1 MAMNN
6 RVLSIEIGNSFT
18 KICEMDYKVKKPKV
32 YKVLTVETP
41 EGIVVDGMLQPTQ
54 EYADRMVNALG
65 TNGIRTKKV
74 IFTISSTR
82 VASREVQIPNVKAS
96 KIEAL
101 VKTNANEY
109 FPVDLTQYE
118 IGHYL
123 AGGLTENGKL
133 RVMALAV
140 PKALLD
146 SYYQLAQMCSW
157 EVECFDYS
165 SNSLYQILR
174 DEKSEKVT
182 MVIKIDENST
192 IVTVL
197 SAGKVLL
204 QRTVAYGVQ
213 DAIDTMIAS
222 GAYAVNDPMSAVE
235 RFQKKTCLNR
245 VLHPGDKVWE
255 ENAGRWEDEDAGN
268 VEVTEARQKIT
279 ASLEPLIV
287 GVSRVIDFY
296 DSRNSENPI
305 EKSYVTGLGGS
316 FSGMSK
322 LFTNCLERKVHTLSE
337 MDDKIGMSKAIR
349 STRPAAYIS
358 CLGAVLAPVGLID
371 KSTQKS
377 KGLTV
382 VSGTNYTFVSVAVLV
397 LGVILSIA
405 MAATSV
411 TRYLGNVA
419 QNVYLQNRVQELQ
432 PAQAVYNDYL
442 AAEAQYDKYTYLYAY
457 TQTPN
462 ENLVEFINELEQILP
477 DSFYTNSFSSDQ
489 TGISMSVTVEGKA
502 AAARTILNIRN
513 MQSIDDVE
521 ISNITDSKDETGTS
535 IVTFSITGS
544 YKVLGVILSIAMAAT
559 SVTRYLGNVA
569 QNVYLQNRVQELQ
582 PAQAVYNDYLAA
594 EAQYDKYTYLYAYTQ
609 TPNENLVEFINELEQ
624 ILPDSF
630 YTNSFSSDQTGISMS
645 VTVEGKAAAAR
656 TILNIRNMQS
666 IDDVEI
672 SNITDSKDETGT
684 SIVTFSIT
692 GSYKELTDE
701 TEESGEAQADTQT
714 AQ

>member
-18 KICEMDYKVKKPKV
+18 KICEIDYKVKKPKV

-41 EGIVVDGMLQPTQ
+41 EGVVVDGMLQPTQ
-54 EYADRMVNALG
+54 EYADHLVNALG
-65 TNGIRTKKV
+65 TNGIRTKRV

-82 VASREVQIPNVKAS
+82 VASREVQIPNVKAN

-101 VKTNANEY
+101 VKTNANDY

-123 AGGLTENGKL
+123 AGGLTEEGKL

-146 SYYQLAQMCSW
+146 SYYQLAQMCGW

-182 MVIKIDENST
+182 MMIKIDENNT

-213 DAIDTMIAS
+213 DAIETMIAS

-245 VLHPGDKVWE
+245 VLHQGDKLWE

-268 VEVTEARQKIT
+268 AEVTAARQKIT
-279 ASLEPLIV
+279 SSLEPLIV

-296 DSRNSENPI
+296 DSRNSNTPI
-305 EKSYVTGLGGS
+305 ERTYVTGLGGS

-322 LFTNCLERKVHTLSE
+322 LFTNCLERKVHTLSD

-371 KSTQKS
+371 KSQQKA
-377 KGLTV
+377 KGMTV

-405 MAATSV
+405 MAVTSL
-411 TRYLGNVA
+411 TRYFGTVAENVT
-419 QNVYLQNRVQELQ
+419 LQARVEELQ
-432 PAQAVYNDYL
+432 PAQTVYNEYL
-442 AAEAQYDKYTYLYAY
+442 SAAAQYDKYKYLYEY
-457 TQTPN
+457 TENPN

-477 DSFYTNSFSSDQ
+477 DSFYTDSFSSDQ
-489 TGISMSVTVEGKA
+489 TGISMTVNVEGKA

-513 MQSIDDVE
+513 MESIEDVQ
-521 ISNITDSKDETGTS
+521 ISNITDNQDEMGGSWVMFSMTGT
-535 IVTFSITGS
+535 
-544 YKVLGVILSIAMAAT
+544 YRELS
-559 SVTRYLGNVA
+559 
-569 QNVYLQNRVQELQ
+569 
-582 PAQAVYNDYLAA
+582 
-594 EAQYDKYTYLYAYTQ
+594 
-609 TPNENLVEFINELEQ
+609 
-624 ILPDSF
+624 
-630 YTNSFSSDQTGISMS
+630 
-645 VTVEGKAAAAR
+645 
-656 TILNIRNMQS
+656 
-666 IDDVEI
+666 
-672 SNITDSKDETGT
+672 
-684 SIVTFSIT
+684 
-692 GSYKELTDE
+692 DE
-701 TEESGEAQADTQT
+701 TEETGETVESTQSV
-714 AQ
+714 Q

>member
-18 KICEMDYKVKKPKV
+18 KICEIDYKVKKPKV

-41 EGIVVDGMLQPTQ
+41 EGVVVDGMLQPTQ
-54 EYADRMVNALG
+54 EYADHLVNALG
-65 TNGIRTKKV
+65 TNGIRTKRV

-82 VASREVQIPNVKAS
+82 VASREVQIPNVKAN

-101 VKTNANEY
+101 VKTNANDY

-123 AGGLTENGKL
+123 AGGLTEEGKL

-146 SYYQLAQMCSW
+146 SYYQLAQMCGW

-182 MVIKIDENST
+182 MMIKIDENST

-213 DAIDTMIAS
+213 DAIETMIAS

-245 VLHPGDKVWE
+245 VLHQGDKLWE

-268 VEVTEARQKIT
+268 VEVTAARQKIT
-279 ASLEPLIV
+279 STLEPLIV
-287 GVSRVIDFY
+287 GVNRVIDFY
-296 DSRNSENPI
+296 DSRNGDTPI
-305 EKSYVTGLGGS
+305 ERTYVTGLGGS

-322 LFTNCLERKVHTLSE
+322 LFTNCLERKVHTLSD

-371 KSTQKS
+371 KSQQKA
-377 KGLTV
+377 KGMTV

-405 MAATSV
+405 MAVTSL
-411 TRYLGNVA
+411 TRYFGTVAENVA
-419 QNVYLQNRVQELQ
+419 LQARVEELQ
-432 PAQAVYNDYL
+432 PAQTVYNEYL
-442 AAEAQYDKYTYLYAY
+442 STAAQYDKYKYLYEY
-457 TQTPN
+457 TENPN

-477 DSFYTNSFSSDQ
+477 DSFYTDSFSSDQ
-489 TGISMSVTVEGKA
+489 TGISMTVNVEGKA

-513 MQSIDDVE
+513 MESIEDVQ
-521 ISNITDSKDETGTS
+521 ISNITDNQDEMGGSWVMFSMTGT
-535 IVTFSITGS
+535 
-544 YKVLGVILSIAMAAT
+544 YRELS
-559 SVTRYLGNVA
+559 
-569 QNVYLQNRVQELQ
+569 
-582 PAQAVYNDYLAA
+582 
-594 EAQYDKYTYLYAYTQ
+594 
-609 TPNENLVEFINELEQ
+609 
-624 ILPDSF
+624 
-630 YTNSFSSDQTGISMS
+630 
-645 VTVEGKAAAAR
+645 
-656 TILNIRNMQS
+656 
-666 IDDVEI
+666 
-672 SNITDSKDETGT
+672 
-684 SIVTFSIT
+684 
-692 GSYKELTDE
+692 DE
-701 TEESGEAQADTQT
+701 TEETGETVESTQSV
-714 AQ
+714 Q

>member
-18 KICEMDYKVKKPKV
+18 KICEIDYKVKKPKV

-41 EGIVVDGMLQPTQ
+41 EGVVVDGMLQPTQ
-54 EYADRMVNALG
+54 EYADHLVNALG
-65 TNGIRTKKV
+65 TNGIRTKRV

-82 VASREVQIPNVKAS
+82 VASREVQIPNVKAN

-101 VKTNANEY
+101 VKTNANDY

-123 AGGLTENGKL
+123 AGGLTEEGKL

-146 SYYQLAQMCSW
+146 SYYQLAQMCGW

-182 MVIKIDENST
+182 MMIKIDENST

-213 DAIDTMIAS
+213 DAIETMIAS

-245 VLHPGDKVWE
+245 VLHQGDKLWE

-268 VEVTEARQKIT
+268 VEVTAARQKIT
-279 ASLEPLIV
+279 STLEPLIV
-287 GVSRVIDFY
+287 GVNRVIDFY
-296 DSRNSENPI
+296 DSRNSNTPI
-305 EKSYVTGLGGS
+305 ERTYVTGLGGS

-322 LFTNCLERKVHTLSE
+322 LFTNCLERKVHTLSDME
-337 MDDKIGMSKAIR
+337 DKIGMSKAIR

-371 KSTQKS
+371 KSQQKA
-377 KGLTV
+377 KGMTV

-405 MAATSV
+405 MAVTSM
-411 TRYLGNVA
+411 TRYFGTVAENVA
-419 QNVYLQNRVQELQ
+419 LQARVEELQ
-432 PAQAVYNDYL
+432 PAQTVYNEYL
-442 AAEAQYDKYTYLYAY
+442 SAAAQYDKYKYLYEY
-457 TQTPN
+457 TENPN

-477 DSFYTNSFSSDQ
+477 DSFYTDSFSSDQ
-489 TGISMSVTVEGKA
+489 TGISMTVNVEGKA

-513 MQSIDDVE
+513 MESIEDVQ
-521 ISNITDSKDETGTS
+521 ISNITDNQDEMGGSWVMFSMTGT
-535 IVTFSITGS
+535 
-544 YKVLGVILSIAMAAT
+544 YRELS
-559 SVTRYLGNVA
+559 
-569 QNVYLQNRVQELQ
+569 
-582 PAQAVYNDYLAA
+582 
-594 EAQYDKYTYLYAYTQ
+594 
-609 TPNENLVEFINELEQ
+609 
-624 ILPDSF
+624 
-630 YTNSFSSDQTGISMS
+630 
-645 VTVEGKAAAAR
+645 
-656 TILNIRNMQS
+656 
-666 IDDVEI
+666 
-672 SNITDSKDETGT
+672 
-684 SIVTFSIT
+684 
-692 GSYKELTDE
+692 DE
-701 TEESGEAQADTQT
+701 TEETGETVESTQSV
-714 AQ
+714 Q

>member
-18 KICEMDYKVKKPKV
+18 KICEIDYKVKKPKV

-41 EGIVVDGMLQPTQ
+41 AGVVVDGMLQPTQ
-54 EYADRMVNALG
+54 EYADHLVNALG
-65 TNGIRTKKV
+65 TNGIHTKRV

-82 VASREVQIPNVKAS
+82 VASREVQIPNVKAN

-101 VKTNANEY
+101 VKTNANDY

-123 AGGLTENGKL
+123 AGGLTEEGKL

-140 PKALLD
+140 PKALLN
-146 SYYQLAQMCSW
+146 SYYQLAQMCGW

-174 DEKSEKVT
+174 DEKTETVT
-182 MVIKIDENST
+182 MMIKIDENST

-213 DAIDTMIAS
+213 DAIETMIAS

-245 VLHPGDKVWE
+245 VLHQGDKLWE

-268 VEVTEARQKIT
+268 VEVTAARQKIT
-279 ASLEPLIV
+279 SSLEPLIV

-296 DSRNSENPI
+296 DSRNSDTPI
-305 EKSYVTGLGGS
+305 ERTYVTGLGGS

-322 LFTNCLERKVHTLSE
+322 LFTNCLERKVHTLSDME
-337 MDDKIGMSKAIR
+337 DKIGMSKAIR

-371 KSTQKS
+371 KSQQKA
-377 KGLTV
+377 KGMTV

-405 MAATSV
+405 MAVTSL
-411 TRYLGNVA
+411 TRYFGTVAENVA
-419 QNVYLQNRVQELQ
+419 LQARVEELQ
-432 PAQAVYNDYL
+432 PAQTVYNEYL
-442 AAEAQYDKYTYLYAY
+442 SAAAQYDKYKYLYEY
-457 TQTPN
+457 TENPN

-477 DSFYTNSFSSDQ
+477 SSFWTNSFSSDME
-489 TGISMSVTVEGKA
+489 GISMSVTVEGKA

-513 MQSIDDVE
+513 MESIEDVQ
-521 ISNITDSKDETGTS
+521 ISNITDTQNELGESA
-535 IVTFSITGS
+535 VTFSITG
-544 YKVLGVILSIAMAAT
+544 
-559 SVTRYLGNVA
+559 
-569 QNVYLQNRVQELQ
+569 
-582 PAQAVYNDYLAA
+582 
-594 EAQYDKYTYLYAYTQ
+594 TYADIHADTEE
-609 TPNENLVEFINELEQ
+609 TE
-624 ILPDSF
+624 S
-630 YTNSFSSDQTGISMS
+630 TGD
-645 VTVEGKAAAAR
+645 T
-656 TILNIRNMQS
+656 
-666 IDDVEI
+666 
-672 SNITDSKDETGT
+672 TGT
-684 SIVTFSIT
+684 
-692 GSYKELTDE
+692 
-701 TEESGEAQADTQT
+701 T

>member
-1 MAMNN
+1 MNN
-6 RVLSIEIGNSFT
+6 RVLSIEISNSFT
-18 KICEMDYKVKKPKV
+18 KICEIDYKVKKPKV

-41 EGIVVDGMLQPTQ
+41 EGVVVDGMLQPTQ
-54 EYADRMVNALG
+54 EYADHLVNALG
-65 TNGIRTKKV
+65 TNGIHTKRV

-82 VASREVQIPNVKAS
+82 VASREVQIPNVKAN

-101 VKTNANEY
+101 VKTNANDY

-123 AGGLTENGKL
+123 AGGLTEEGKL

-140 PKALLD
+140 PKALLN
-146 SYYQLAQMCSW
+146 SYYQLAQMCGW

-182 MVIKIDENST
+182 MMIKIDENST

-213 DAIDTMIAS
+213 DAIETMIAS

-245 VLHPGDKVWE
+245 VLHQGDKLWE

-268 VEVTEARQKIT
+268 VEVTAARQKIT
-279 ASLEPLIV
+279 STLEPLIV
-287 GVSRVIDFY
+287 GVNRVIDFY
-296 DSRNSENPI
+296 DSRNGDTPI
-305 EKSYVTGLGGS
+305 ERTYVTGLGGS

-322 LFTNCLERKVHTLSE
+322 LFTNCLERKVHTLSDME
-337 MDDKIGMSKAIR
+337 DKIGMSKAIR

-371 KSTQKS
+371 KSQQKA
-377 KGLTV
+377 KGMTV

-405 MAATSV
+405 MAVTSL
-411 TRYLGNVA
+411 TRYFGTVAENVA
-419 QNVYLQNRVQELQ
+419 LQARVEELQ
-432 PAQAVYNDYL
+432 PAQTVYNEYL
-442 AAEAQYDKYTYLYAY
+442 STAAQYDKYKYLYEY
-457 TQTPN
+457 TENPN

-477 DSFYTNSFSSDQ
+477 SSFWTNSFSSDME
-489 TGISMSVTVEGKA
+489 GISMSVTVEGKA

-513 MQSIDDVE
+513 MESIEDVQ
-521 ISNITDSKDETGTS
+521 ISNITDTQNKLGESA
-535 IVTFSITGS
+535 VTFSITG
-544 YKVLGVILSIAMAAT
+544 
-559 SVTRYLGNVA
+559 
-569 QNVYLQNRVQELQ
+569 
-582 PAQAVYNDYLAA
+582 
-594 EAQYDKYTYLYAYTQ
+594 TYAD
-609 TPNENLVEFINELEQ
+609 IHA
-624 ILPDSF
+624 DS
-630 YTNSFSSDQTGISMS
+630 
-645 VTVEGKAAAAR
+645 E
-656 TILNIRNMQS
+656 
-666 IDDVEI
+666 
-672 SNITDSKDETGT
+672 
-684 SIVTFSIT
+684 
-692 GSYKELTDE
+692 E
-701 TEESGEAQADTQT
+701 TENTGDAAGTT

>member
-1 MAMNN
+1 MNN

-18 KICEMDYKVKKPKV
+18 KICEIDYKVKKPKV

-41 EGIVVDGMLQPTQ
+41 EGVVVDGMLQPTQ
-54 EYADRMVNALG
+54 EYADHLVNALG
-65 TNGIRTKKV
+65 TNGIRTKRV

-82 VASREVQIPNVKAS
+82 VASREVQIPNVKAN

-101 VKTNANEY
+101 VKTNANDY

-123 AGGLTENGKL
+123 AGGLTEEGKL

-146 SYYQLAQMCSW
+146 SYYQLAQMCGW

-182 MVIKIDENST
+182 MMIKIDENST

-213 DAIDTMIAS
+213 DAIETMIAS

-245 VLHPGDKVWE
+245 VLHPGDKLWE

-268 VEVTEARQKIT
+268 VEVTAARQKIT
-279 ASLEPLIV
+279 SSLEPLIV

-296 DSRNSENPI
+296 DSRNGDTPI
-305 EKSYVTGLGGS
+305 ERTYVTGLGGS

-322 LFTNCLERKVHTLSE
+322 LFTNCLERKVHTLSD

-371 KSTQKS
+371 KSQQKG
-377 KGLTV
+377 KGMTV

-405 MAATSV
+405 MAVTSL
-411 TRYLGNVA
+411 TRYFGTVAENVA
-419 QNVYLQNRVQELQ
+419 LQARVEELQ
-432 PAQAVYNDYL
+432 PAQTVYNEYL
-442 AAEAQYDKYTYLYAY
+442 STAAQYDKYKYLYEY
-457 TQTPN
+457 TENPN

-477 DSFYTNSFSSDQ
+477 SSFWTNSFSSDME
-489 TGISMSVTVEGKA
+489 GISMSVTVEGKA

-513 MQSIDDVE
+513 MESIEDVQ
-521 ISNITDSKDETGTS
+521 ISNITDTQNELGESA
-535 IVTFSITGS
+535 VTFSITG
-544 YKVLGVILSIAMAAT
+544 
-559 SVTRYLGNVA
+559 
-569 QNVYLQNRVQELQ
+569 
-582 PAQAVYNDYLAA
+582 
-594 EAQYDKYTYLYAYTQ
+594 TYADIHADTEE
-609 TPNENLVEFINELEQ
+609 TE
-624 ILPDSF
+624 S
-630 YTNSFSSDQTGISMS
+630 TGD
-645 VTVEGKAAAAR
+645 T
-656 TILNIRNMQS
+656 
-666 IDDVEI
+666 
-672 SNITDSKDETGT
+672 TGT
-684 SIVTFSIT
+684 
-692 GSYKELTDE
+692 
-701 TEESGEAQADTQT
+701 T

>member
-18 KICEMDYKVKKPKV
+18 KICEIDYKVKKPKV

-41 EGIVVDGMLQPTQ
+41 EGVVVDGMLQPTQ
-54 EYADRMVNALG
+54 EYADHLVNALG

-101 VKTNANEY
+101 VKTNANDY

-123 AGGLTENGKL
+123 AGGLTEEGKL

-146 SYYQLAQMCSW
+146 SYYQLAQMCGW

-174 DEKSEKVT
+174 DEKTETVT
-182 MVIKIDENST
+182 MMIKIDENST

-213 DAIDTMIAS
+213 DAIETMITS
-222 GAYAVNDPMSAVE
+222 GVYAVNDPMSAVE

-245 VLHPGDKVWE
+245 VLHQGDKLWE

-268 VEVTEARQKIT
+268 VEVTAARQKIT

-296 DSRNSENPI
+296 DSRNGDNPTQ
-305 EKSYVTGLGGS
+305 KTFVTGLGGS

-322 LFTNCLERKVHTLSE
+322 LFTNCLERKVHTLSDME
-337 MDDKIGMSKAIR
+337 DKIGMSKAIR

-371 KSTQKS
+371 KSQQKA
-377 KGLTV
+377 KGMTV

-405 MAATSV
+405 MAVTSL
-411 TRYLGNVA
+411 TRYFGTVAENVA
-419 QNVYLQNRVQELQ
+419 LQARVEELQ

-442 AAEAQYDKYTYLYAY
+442 ATAAQYDKYQYLYEY
-457 TQTPN
+457 TENPN

-477 DSFYTNSFSSDQ
+477 SSFWTNSFSSDME
-489 TGISMSVTVEGKA
+489 GISMSVTVEGKA

-513 MQSIDDVE
+513 MESIEDVQ
-521 ISNITDSKDETGTS
+521 ISNITDAQNELGESA
-535 IVTFSITGS
+535 VTFSITGTYADIHADS
-544 YKVLGVILSIAMAAT
+544 EEAENTGDAA
-559 SVTRYLGNVA
+559 
-569 QNVYLQNRVQELQ
+569 
-582 PAQAVYNDYLAA
+582 
-594 EAQYDKYTYLYAYTQ
+594 
-609 TPNENLVEFINELEQ
+609 
-624 ILPDSF
+624 
-630 YTNSFSSDQTGISMS
+630 
-645 VTVEGKAAAAR
+645 
-656 TILNIRNMQS
+656 
-666 IDDVEI
+666 
-672 SNITDSKDETGT
+672 GT
-684 SIVTFSIT
+684 
-692 GSYKELTDE
+692 
-701 TEESGEAQADTQT
+701 T

>member
-18 KICEMDYKVKKPKV
+18 KICEIDYKVKKPKV

-41 EGIVVDGMLQPTQ
+41 EGVVVDGMLQPTQ
-54 EYADRMVNALG
+54 EYADHLVNALG
-65 TNGIRTKKV
+65 TNGIRTKRV

-82 VASREVQIPNVKAS
+82 VASREVQIPNVKAN

-101 VKTNANEY
+101 VKTNANDY

-123 AGGLTENGKL
+123 AGGLTEEGKL

-140 PKALLD
+140 PKALLN
-146 SYYQLAQMCSW
+146 SYYQLAQMCGW

-182 MVIKIDENST
+182 MMIKIDENST

-213 DAIDTMIAS
+213 DAIETMIAS

-245 VLHPGDKVWE
+245 VLHQGDKLWE

-268 VEVTEARQKIT
+268 AEVTAARQKIT
-279 ASLEPLIV
+279 SSLEPLIV

-296 DSRNSENPI
+296 DSRNSDTPI
-305 EKSYVTGLGGS
+305 ERTYVTGLGGS

-322 LFTNCLERKVHTLSE
+322 LFTNCLERKVHTLSD

-371 KSTQKS
+371 KSQQKG
-377 KGLTV
+377 KGMTV
-382 VSGTNYTFVSVAVLV
+382 VSGTNYTFVSVAILV

-405 MAATSV
+405 MAVTSL
-411 TRYLGNVA
+411 TRYFGTVAENVA
-419 QNVYLQNRVQELQ
+419 LQARVEELQ
-432 PAQAVYNDYL
+432 PAQTVYNEYL
-442 AAEAQYDKYTYLYAY
+442 SAAAQYDKYKYLYEY
-457 TQTPN
+457 TENPN

-477 DSFYTNSFSSDQ
+477 SSFWTNSFSSDME
-489 TGISMSVTVEGKA
+489 GISMSVTVEGKA

-513 MQSIDDVE
+513 MESIEDVQ
-521 ISNITDSKDETGTS
+521 ISNITDTQNELGESA
-535 IVTFSITGS
+535 VTFSITG
-544 YKVLGVILSIAMAAT
+544 
-559 SVTRYLGNVA
+559 
-569 QNVYLQNRVQELQ
+569 
-582 PAQAVYNDYLAA
+582 
-594 EAQYDKYTYLYAYTQ
+594 TYADIHADTEE
-609 TPNENLVEFINELEQ
+609 TE
-624 ILPDSF
+624 S
-630 YTNSFSSDQTGISMS
+630 TGD
-645 VTVEGKAAAAR
+645 T
-656 TILNIRNMQS
+656 
-666 IDDVEI
+666 
-672 SNITDSKDETGT
+672 TGT
-684 SIVTFSIT
+684 
-692 GSYKELTDE
+692 
-701 TEESGEAQADTQT
+701 T

>member
-6 RVLSIEIGNSFT
+6 RVLSIEISNSFT
-18 KICEMDYKVKKPKV
+18 KICEIDYKVKKPKV

-41 EGIVVDGMLQPTQ
+41 EGVVVDGMLQPTQ
-54 EYADRMVNALG
+54 EYADHLVNALG
-65 TNGIRTKKV
+65 TNGIRTKRV

-82 VASREVQIPNVKAS
+82 VASREVQIPNVKAN

-101 VKTNANEY
+101 VKTNANDY

-123 AGGLTENGKL
+123 AGGLTEDGKL

-140 PKALLD
+140 PKALLN
-146 SYYQLAQMCSW
+146 SYYQLAQMCGW

-174 DEKSEKVT
+174 DEKTETVT
-182 MVIKIDENST
+182 MMIKIDENST

-213 DAIDTMIAS
+213 DAIETMIAS

-245 VLHPGDKVWE
+245 VLHQGDKLWE

-268 VEVTEARQKIT
+268 VEVTAARQKIT
-279 ASLEPLIV
+279 STLEPLIV
-287 GVSRVIDFY
+287 GVNRVIDFY
-296 DSRNSENPI
+296 DSRNSDTPI
-305 EKSYVTGLGGS
+305 ERTYVTGLGGS

-322 LFTNCLERKVHTLSE
+322 LFTNCLERKVHTLSDME
-337 MDDKIGMSKAIR
+337 DKIGMSKAIR

-371 KSTQKS
+371 KSQQKA
-377 KGLTV
+377 KGMTV

-405 MAATSV
+405 MAVTSL
-411 TRYLGNVA
+411 TRYFGTVAENVA
-419 QNVYLQNRVQELQ
+419 LQARVEELQ
-432 PAQAVYNDYL
+432 PAQTVYNDYL
-442 AAEAQYDKYTYLYAY
+442 ATAAQYDKYQYLYEY
-457 TQTPN
+457 TENPN

-477 DSFYTNSFSSDQ
+477 SSFWTNSFSSDME
-489 TGISMSVTVEGKA
+489 GISMSVTVEGKA

-513 MQSIDDVE
+513 MESIEDVQ
-521 ISNITDSKDETGTS
+521 ISGITDSKDEAGKST
-535 IVTFSITGS
+535 VTFSITGT
-544 YKVLGVILSIAMAAT
+544 YKA
-559 SVTRYLGNVA
+559 
-569 QNVYLQNRVQELQ
+569 
-582 PAQAVYNDYLAA
+582 
-594 EAQYDKYTYLYAYTQ
+594 
-609 TPNENLVEFINELEQ
+609 
-624 ILPDSF
+624 
-630 YTNSFSSDQTGISMS
+630 
-645 VTVEGKAAAAR
+645 
-656 TILNIRNMQS
+656 
-666 IDDVEI
+666 
-672 SNITDSKDETGT
+672 
-684 SIVTFSIT
+684 
-692 GSYKELTDE
+692 LTDE
-701 TEESGEAQADTQT
+701 SAEQTDTLTVQ
-714 AQ
+714 

>member
-1 MAMNN
+1 MNN

-18 KICEMDYKVKKPKV
+18 KICEIDYKVKKPKV

-41 EGIVVDGMLQPTQ
+41 EGVVVDGMLQPTQ
-54 EYADRMVNALG
+54 EYADHLVNALG
-65 TNGIRTKKV
+65 TNGIRTRKV

-82 VASREVQIPNVKAS
+82 VASREVQIPNVKAN

-101 VKTNANEY
+101 VKANANDY

-123 AGGLTENGKL
+123 AGGLTEEGKL

-140 PKALLD
+140 PKALLN
-146 SYYQLAQMCSW
+146 SYYQLAQMCGW

-174 DEKSEKVT
+174 DEKTETVT
-182 MVIKIDENST
+182 MMIKIDENST

-213 DAIDTMIAS
+213 DAIETMIAS

-245 VLHPGDKVWE
+245 VLHQGDKVWE

-268 VEVTEARQKIT
+268 VEVTAARQKIT

-296 DSRNSENPI
+296 DSRNGDNPI
-305 EKSYVTGLGGS
+305 QKTFVTGLGGS

-322 LFTNCLERKVHTLSE
+322 LFTNCLERKVHTLSDME
-337 MDDKIGMSKAIR
+337 DKIGMSKAIR

-371 KSTQKS
+371 KSQQKA
-377 KGLTV
+377 KGMTV

-405 MAATSV
+405 MAVTSL
-411 TRYLGNVA
+411 TRYFGTVAENVA
-419 QNVYLQNRVQELQ
+419 LQARVEELQ

-442 AAEAQYDKYTYLYAY
+442 ATAAQYDKYQYLYEY
-457 TQTPN
+457 TENPN

-477 DSFYTNSFSSDQ
+477 SSFWTNSFSSDME
-489 TGISMSVTVEGKA
+489 GISMSVTVEGKA
-502 AAARTILNIRN
+502 TAARTILNIRN
-513 MQSIDDVE
+513 MESIEDVQ
-521 ISNITDSKDETGTS
+521 ISNITDAQNELGESA
-535 IVTFSITGS
+535 VTFSITGTYADIHADS
-544 YKVLGVILSIAMAAT
+544 EEAENTGDAA
-559 SVTRYLGNVA
+559 
-569 QNVYLQNRVQELQ
+569 
-582 PAQAVYNDYLAA
+582 
-594 EAQYDKYTYLYAYTQ
+594 
-609 TPNENLVEFINELEQ
+609 
-624 ILPDSF
+624 
-630 YTNSFSSDQTGISMS
+630 
-645 VTVEGKAAAAR
+645 
-656 TILNIRNMQS
+656 
-666 IDDVEI
+666 
-672 SNITDSKDETGT
+672 GT
-684 SIVTFSIT
+684 
-692 GSYKELTDE
+692 
-701 TEESGEAQADTQT
+701 T

>member
-18 KICEMDYKVKKPKV
+18 KICEIDYKVKKPKV

-41 EGIVVDGMLQPTQ
+41 EGVVVDGMLQPTQ
-54 EYADRMVNALG
+54 EYADHLVNALG
-65 TNGIRTKKV
+65 TNGIRTRKV

-82 VASREVQIPNVKAS
+82 VASREVQIPNVKAN

-101 VKTNANEY
+101 VKTNANDY

-123 AGGLTENGKL
+123 AGGLTEEGKL

-140 PKALLD
+140 PKALLN
-146 SYYQLAQMCSW
+146 SYYQLAQMCGW

-182 MVIKIDENST
+182 MMIKIDENST

-213 DAIDTMIAS
+213 DAIETMIAS

-245 VLHPGDKVWE
+245 VLHQGDKLWE

-268 VEVTEARQKIT
+268 VEVTAARQKIT
-279 ASLEPLIV
+279 STLEPLIV
-287 GVSRVIDFY
+287 GVNRVIDFY
-296 DSRNSENPI
+296 DSRNGDTPI
-305 EKSYVTGLGGS
+305 ERTYVTGLGGS

-322 LFTNCLERKVHTLSE
+322 LFTNCLERKVHTLSDME
-337 MDDKIGMSKAIR
+337 DKIGMSKAIR

-371 KSTQKS
+371 KSQQKG
-377 KGLTV
+377 KGMTV

-405 MAATSV
+405 MAVTSL
-411 TRYLGNVA
+411 TRYFGTVAENVA
-419 QNVYLQNRVQELQ
+419 LQARVEELQ
-432 PAQAVYNDYL
+432 PAQAVYNEYL
-442 AAEAQYDKYTYLYAY
+442 SVAAQYDKYKYLYEY
-457 TQTPN
+457 TENPN

-477 DSFYTNSFSSDQ
+477 SSFWTNSFSSDD

-513 MQSIDDVE
+513 MESIEDVQ
-521 ISNITDSKDETGTS
+521 ISGITDSKDEAGKST
-535 IVTFSITGS
+535 VTFSITGT
-544 YKVLGVILSIAMAAT
+544 YKA
-559 SVTRYLGNVA
+559 
-569 QNVYLQNRVQELQ
+569 
-582 PAQAVYNDYLAA
+582 
-594 EAQYDKYTYLYAYTQ
+594 
-609 TPNENLVEFINELEQ
+609 
-624 ILPDSF
+624 
-630 YTNSFSSDQTGISMS
+630 
-645 VTVEGKAAAAR
+645 
-656 TILNIRNMQS
+656 
-666 IDDVEI
+666 
-672 SNITDSKDETGT
+672 
-684 SIVTFSIT
+684 
-692 GSYKELTDE
+692 LTDE
-701 TEESGEAQADTQT
+701 SAEQTDTLTVQ
-714 AQ
+714 

>member
-1 MAMNN
+1 MNN

-18 KICEMDYKVKKPKV
+18 KICEIDYKVKKPKV

-41 EGIVVDGMLQPTQ
+41 EGVVVDGMLQPTQ
-54 EYADRMVNALG
+54 EYADHLVNALG
-65 TNGIRTKKV
+65 TNGIHTRRV

-82 VASREVQIPNVKAS
+82 VASREVQIPNVKAN

-101 VKTNANEY
+101 VKTNANDY

-123 AGGLTENGKL
+123 AGGLTEEGKL

-146 SYYQLAQMCSW
+146 SYYQLAQMCGW

-182 MVIKIDENST
+182 MMIKIDENST

-213 DAIDTMIAS
+213 DAIETMIAS

-245 VLHPGDKVWE
+245 VLHQGDKLWE

-268 VEVTEARQKIT
+268 VEVTAARQKIT
-279 ASLEPLIV
+279 SSLEPLIV

-296 DSRNSENPI
+296 DSRNSNTPI
-305 EKSYVTGLGGS
+305 ERTYVTGLGGS

-322 LFTNCLERKVHTLSE
+322 LFTNCLERKVHTLSD

-371 KSTQKS
+371 KSQQKG
-377 KGLTV
+377 KGMTV

-405 MAATSV
+405 MAVTSL
-411 TRYLGNVA
+411 TRYFGTVAENVA
-419 QNVYLQNRVQELQ
+419 LQARVEELQ
-432 PAQAVYNDYL
+432 PAQTVYNEYL
-442 AAEAQYDKYTYLYAY
+442 SAAAQYDKYKYLYEY
-457 TQTPN
+457 TENPN

-477 DSFYTNSFSSDQ
+477 DSFYTDSFSSDQ
-489 TGISMSVTVEGKA
+489 TGISMTVNVEGKA
-502 AAARTILNIRN
+502 AAARAILNIRN
-513 MQSIDDVE
+513 MESIEDVQ
-521 ISNITDSKDETGTS
+521 ISNITDNQDEMGGSWVMFSMTGT
-535 IVTFSITGS
+535 
-544 YKVLGVILSIAMAAT
+544 YRELS
-559 SVTRYLGNVA
+559 
-569 QNVYLQNRVQELQ
+569 
-582 PAQAVYNDYLAA
+582 
-594 EAQYDKYTYLYAYTQ
+594 
-609 TPNENLVEFINELEQ
+609 
-624 ILPDSF
+624 
-630 YTNSFSSDQTGISMS
+630 
-645 VTVEGKAAAAR
+645 
-656 TILNIRNMQS
+656 
-666 IDDVEI
+666 
-672 SNITDSKDETGT
+672 
-684 SIVTFSIT
+684 
-692 GSYKELTDE
+692 DE
-701 TEESGEAQADTQT
+701 TEETGETVESTQSV
-714 AQ
+714 Q

>member
-1 MAMNN
+1 MNN

-54 EYADRMVNALG
+54 EYADHLVKALG
-65 TNGIRTKKV
+65 ANGIRTKKV
-74 IFTISSTR
+74 LFTISSTR

-101 VKTNANEY
+101 VKTNASDY

-118 IGHYL
+118 IGYYL
-123 AGGLTENGKL
+123 AGGLAENGKL
-133 RVMALAV
+133 RVMALAC
-140 PKALLD
+140 PKALLN
-146 SYYQLAQMCSW
+146 SYDQLAQMCGW

-165 SNSLYQILR
+165 SNSLYQVLR
-174 DEKSEKVT
+174 DEKSESVT

-192 IVTVL
+192 IITVL

-222 GAYAVNDPMSAVE
+222 GAYAVTDPISAVE
-235 RFQKKTCLNR
+235 RFQKKVCVNR
-245 VLHPGDKVWE
+245 VLHPEDKLWE

-268 VEVTEARQKIT
+268 ATVTEARQKIT
-279 ASLEPLIV
+279 ASLEPLII

-296 DSRNSENPI
+296 DSRNSGTPI
-305 EKSYVTGLGGS
+305 EKTYVTGLGGS

-358 CLGAVLAPVGLID
+358 CLGAVLSPVGLID
-371 KSTQKS
+371 KSQQKA

-397 LGVILSIA
+397 LGIVVSIA
-405 MAATSV
+405 LCAMAIP
-411 TRYLGNVA
+411 RYLVA
-419 QNVYLQNRVQELQ
+419 KTQNTYLQNRIVELQ

-442 AAEAQYDKYTYLYAY
+442 AAKAQYDKYSYFYAN
-457 TQTPN
+457 TETPN

-477 DSFYTNSFSSDQ
+477 SSFYTNSFSSDD
-489 TGISMSVTVEGKA
+489 TGISMTVTVEGKPA
-502 AAARTILNIRN
+502 AAETILNIRN
-513 MQSIDDVE
+513 MKSIADVTV
-521 ISNITDSKDETGTS
+521 SGITDSKDEAGNST
-535 IVTFSITGS
+535 VTFSISGT
-544 YKVLGVILSIAMAAT
+544 YK
-559 SVTRYLGNVA
+559 
-569 QNVYLQNRVQELQ
+569 
-582 PAQAVYNDYLAA
+582 D
-594 EAQYDKYTYLYAYTQ
+594 
-609 TPNENLVEFINELEQ
+609 
-624 ILPDSF
+624 
-630 YTNSFSSDQTGISMS
+630 
-645 VTVEGKAAAAR
+645 
-656 TILNIRNMQS
+656 
-666 IDDVEI
+666 
-672 SNITDSKDETGT
+672 
-684 SIVTFSIT
+684 
-692 GSYKELTDE
+692 LTDE

>member
-1 MAMNN
+1 MNN

-18 KICEMDYKVKKPKV
+18 KICEIDYKVKKPKV

-41 EGIVVDGMLQPTQ
+41 EGVVVDGMLQPTQ
-54 EYADRMVNALG
+54 EYADHLVNALG
-65 TNGIRTKKV
+65 TNGIRTKRV

-82 VASREVQIPNVKAS
+82 VASREVQIPNVKAN

-101 VKTNANEY
+101 VKTNANDY

-123 AGGLTENGKL
+123 AGGLTEEGKL

-146 SYYQLAQMCSW
+146 SYYQLAQMCGW

-182 MVIKIDENST
+182 MMIKIDENST

-213 DAIDTMIAS
+213 DAIETMIAS

-245 VLHPGDKVWE
+245 VLHQGDKLWE

-268 VEVTEARQKIT
+268 VEVTAARQKIT
-279 ASLEPLIV
+279 SSLEPLIV

-296 DSRNSENPI
+296 DSRNSDTPI
-305 EKSYVTGLGGS
+305 ERTYVTGLGGS

-371 KSTQKS
+371 KSTQKA

-405 MAATSV
+405 MAVTSL
-411 TRYLGNVA
+411 TRYFGTVAENVA
-419 QNVYLQNRVQELQ
+419 LQARVEELQ
-432 PAQAVYNDYL
+432 PAQAVYNEYL
-442 AAEAQYDKYTYLYAY
+442 STAAQYDKYKYLYEY
-457 TQTPN
+457 TENPN

-477 DSFYTNSFSSDQ
+477 SSFWTNSFSSDME
-489 TGISMSVTVEGKA
+489 GISMSVTVEGKA

-513 MQSIDDVE
+513 MESIEDVQ
-521 ISNITDSKDETGTS
+521 ISNITDTQNELGESA
-535 IVTFSITGS
+535 VTFSITG
-544 YKVLGVILSIAMAAT
+544 
-559 SVTRYLGNVA
+559 
-569 QNVYLQNRVQELQ
+569 
-582 PAQAVYNDYLAA
+582 
-594 EAQYDKYTYLYAYTQ
+594 TYADIHADTEE
-609 TPNENLVEFINELEQ
+609 TE
-624 ILPDSF
+624 S
-630 YTNSFSSDQTGISMS
+630 TGD
-645 VTVEGKAAAAR
+645 T
-656 TILNIRNMQS
+656 
-666 IDDVEI
+666 
-672 SNITDSKDETGT
+672 TGT
-684 SIVTFSIT
+684 
-692 GSYKELTDE
+692 
-701 TEESGEAQADTQT
+701 T

>member
-18 KICEMDYKVKKPKV
+18 KICEIDYKVKKPKV

-41 EGIVVDGMLQPTQ
+41 EGVVVDGMLQPTQ
-54 EYADRMVNALG
+54 EYADHLVNALG
-65 TNGIRTKKV
+65 TNGIHTRRV

-82 VASREVQIPNVKAS
+82 VASREVQIPNVKAN

-101 VKTNANEY
+101 VKTNANDY

-123 AGGLTENGKL
+123 AGGLTEEGKL

-146 SYYQLAQMCSW
+146 SYYQLAQMCGW

-182 MVIKIDENST
+182 MMIKIDENST

-213 DAIDTMIAS
+213 DAIETMIAS

-245 VLHPGDKVWE
+245 VLHQGDKLWE

-268 VEVTEARQKIT
+268 VEVTAARQKIT
-279 ASLEPLIV
+279 SSLEPLIV

-296 DSRNSENPI
+296 DSRNSNTPI
-305 EKSYVTGLGGS
+305 ERTYVTGLGGS

-371 KSTQKS
+371 KSTQKA

-405 MAATSV
+405 MAVTSL
-411 TRYLGNVA
+411 TRYFGTVAENVA
-419 QNVYLQNRVQELQ
+419 LQARVEELQ
-432 PAQAVYNDYL
+432 PAQTVYNEYL
-442 AAEAQYDKYTYLYAY
+442 SAAAQYDKYKYLYEY
-457 TQTPN
+457 TENPN

-477 DSFYTNSFSSDQ
+477 DSFYTDSFSSDQ
-489 TGISMSVTVEGKA
+489 TGISMTVNVEGKA

-513 MQSIDDVE
+513 MESIEDVQ
-521 ISNITDSKDETGTS
+521 ISNITDNQDEMGGSWVMFSMTGT
-535 IVTFSITGS
+535 
-544 YKVLGVILSIAMAAT
+544 YRELS
-559 SVTRYLGNVA
+559 
-569 QNVYLQNRVQELQ
+569 
-582 PAQAVYNDYLAA
+582 
-594 EAQYDKYTYLYAYTQ
+594 
-609 TPNENLVEFINELEQ
+609 
-624 ILPDSF
+624 
-630 YTNSFSSDQTGISMS
+630 
-645 VTVEGKAAAAR
+645 
-656 TILNIRNMQS
+656 
-666 IDDVEI
+666 
-672 SNITDSKDETGT
+672 
-684 SIVTFSIT
+684 
-692 GSYKELTDE
+692 DE
-701 TEESGEAQADTQT
+701 TEETGETVESTQSV
-714 AQ
+714 Q

>member
-18 KICEMDYKVKKPKV
+18 KICEIDYKVKKPKV

-41 EGIVVDGMLQPTQ
+41 EGVVVDGMLQPTQ
-54 EYADRMVNALG
+54 EYADHLVNALG
-65 TNGIRTKKV
+65 TNGIHTKRV

-82 VASREVQIPNVKAS
+82 VASREVQIPNVKAN

-101 VKTNANEY
+101 VKTNANDY

-123 AGGLTENGKL
+123 AGGLTEEGKL

-146 SYYQLAQMCSW
+146 SYYQLAQMCGW

-182 MVIKIDENST
+182 MMIKIDENST

-213 DAIDTMIAS
+213 DAIETMIAS

-245 VLHPGDKVWE
+245 VLHQGDKLWE

-268 VEVTEARQKIT
+268 VEVTAARQKIT

-296 DSRNSENPI
+296 DSRNSDTPI
-305 EKSYVTGLGGS
+305 ERTYVTGLGGS

-371 KSTQKS
+371 KSIQKA

-405 MAATSV
+405 MAVTSL
-411 TRYLGNVA
+411 TRYFGTVAENVT
-419 QNVYLQNRVQELQ
+419 LQARVEELQ
-432 PAQAVYNDYL
+432 PAQTVYNEYL
-442 AAEAQYDKYTYLYAY
+442 SAAAQYDKYKYLYEY
-457 TQTPN
+457 TENPN

-477 DSFYTNSFSSDQ
+477 SSFWTNSFSSDME
-489 TGISMSVTVEGKA
+489 GISMSVTVEGKA

-513 MQSIDDVE
+513 MESIEDVQ
-521 ISNITDSKDETGTS
+521 ISNITDTQNELGESA
-535 IVTFSITGS
+535 VTFSITG
-544 YKVLGVILSIAMAAT
+544 
-559 SVTRYLGNVA
+559 
-569 QNVYLQNRVQELQ
+569 
-582 PAQAVYNDYLAA
+582 
-594 EAQYDKYTYLYAYTQ
+594 TYADIHADTEE
-609 TPNENLVEFINELEQ
+609 TE
-624 ILPDSF
+624 S
-630 YTNSFSSDQTGISMS
+630 TGD
-645 VTVEGKAAAAR
+645 T
-656 TILNIRNMQS
+656 
-666 IDDVEI
+666 
-672 SNITDSKDETGT
+672 TGT
-684 SIVTFSIT
+684 
-692 GSYKELTDE
+692 
-701 TEESGEAQADTQT
+701 T

>member
-1 MAMNN
+1 MNN

-18 KICEMDYKVKKPKV
+18 KICEIDYKVKKPKV

-41 EGIVVDGMLQPTQ
+41 EGVVVDGMLQPTQ
-54 EYADRMVNALG
+54 EYADHLVNALG
-65 TNGIRTKKV
+65 TNGIRTKRV

-101 VKTNANEY
+101 VKTNANDY

-123 AGGLTENGKL
+123 AGGLTEDGKL

-140 PKALLD
+140 PRALLN
-146 SYYQLAQMCSW
+146 SYYQLAQMCGW

-182 MVIKIDENST
+182 MMIKIDENST

-213 DAIDTMIAS
+213 DAIETMIAS

-245 VLHPGDKVWE
+245 VLHPGDKLWE

-268 VEVTEARQKIT
+268 VEVTAARQKIT
-279 ASLEPLIV
+279 STLEPLIV
-287 GVSRVIDFY
+287 GVNRVIDFY
-296 DSRNSENPI
+296 DSRNGDTPI
-305 EKSYVTGLGGS
+305 ERTYVTGLGGS

-322 LFTNCLERKVHTLSE
+322 LFTNCLERKVHTLSD

-371 KSTQKS
+371 KSQQKA
-377 KGLTV
+377 KGMTV

-405 MAATSV
+405 MAVTSL
-411 TRYLGNVA
+411 TRYFSTVAENVA
-419 QNVYLQNRVQELQ
+419 LQARVEELQ
-432 PAQAVYNDYL
+432 PAQAVYNEYL
-442 AAEAQYDKYTYLYAY
+442 SAAAQYDKYKYLYEY
-457 TQTPN
+457 TENPN

-477 DSFYTNSFSSDQ
+477 SSFWTNSFSSDLE
-489 TGISMSVTVEGKA
+489 GISMSVSVAGKE

-513 MQSIDDVE
+513 MKSISDVQ
-521 ISNITDSKDETGTS
+521 ISNITDTQNEIGESV
-535 IVTFSITGS
+535 VTFSITG
-544 YKVLGVILSIAMAAT
+544 
-559 SVTRYLGNVA
+559 
-569 QNVYLQNRVQELQ
+569 
-582 PAQAVYNDYLAA
+582 
-594 EAQYDKYTYLYAYTQ
+594 TYADL
-609 TPNENLVEFINELEQ
+609 NE
-624 ILPDSF
+624 
-630 YTNSFSSDQTGISMS
+630 
-645 VTVEGKAAAAR
+645 
-656 TILNIRNMQS
+656 
-666 IDDVEI
+666 
-672 SNITDSKDETGT
+672 
-684 SIVTFSIT
+684 
-692 GSYKELTDE
+692 E
-701 TEESGEAQADTQT
+701 TEETEETGETSGTT

>member
-1 MAMNN
+1 MNN

-18 KICEMDYKVKKPKV
+18 KICEIDYKVKKPKV

-41 EGIVVDGMLQPTQ
+41 EGVVVDGMLQPTQ
-54 EYADRMVNALG
+54 EYADHLVNALG
-65 TNGIRTKKV
+65 TNGIRTKRV

-82 VASREVQIPNVKAS
+82 VASREVQIPNVKAN

-101 VKTNANEY
+101 VKTNANDY

-123 AGGLTENGKL
+123 AGGLTEEGKL

-140 PKALLD
+140 PKALLN
-146 SYYQLAQMCSW
+146 SYYQLAQMCGW

-182 MVIKIDENST
+182 MMIKIDENNT

-213 DAIDTMIAS
+213 DAIETMIAS
-222 GAYAVNDPMSAVE
+222 GAYGVSDPMSAVE

-245 VLHPGDKVWE
+245 VLHKGDKLWE

-279 ASLEPLIV
+279 STLEPLIV
-287 GVSRVIDFY
+287 GVNRVIDFY
-296 DSRNSENPI
+296 DSRNGDTPI
-305 EKSYVTGLGGS
+305 ERTYVTGLGGS

-371 KSTQKS
+371 KSQQKA
-377 KGLTV
+377 KGMTV

-405 MAATSV
+405 MAVTSM
-411 TRYLGNVA
+411 TRYFSTVAENVA
-419 QNVYLQNRVQELQ
+419 LQARVEELQ
-432 PAQAVYNDYL
+432 PAQTVYNEYL
-442 AAEAQYDKYTYLYAY
+442 SAAAQYDKYKYLYEY
-457 TQTPN
+457 TENPN

-477 DSFYTNSFSSDQ
+477 SSFWTNSFSSDLE
-489 TGISMSVTVEGKA
+489 GISMSVSVAGKE

-513 MQSIDDVE
+513 MKSISDVQ
-521 ISNITDSKDETGTS
+521 ISNITDTQNEIGESV
-535 IVTFSITGS
+535 VTFSITG
-544 YKVLGVILSIAMAAT
+544 
-559 SVTRYLGNVA
+559 
-569 QNVYLQNRVQELQ
+569 
-582 PAQAVYNDYLAA
+582 
-594 EAQYDKYTYLYAYTQ
+594 TYADL
-609 TPNENLVEFINELEQ
+609 NE
-624 ILPDSF
+624 
-630 YTNSFSSDQTGISMS
+630 
-645 VTVEGKAAAAR
+645 
-656 TILNIRNMQS
+656 
-666 IDDVEI
+666 
-672 SNITDSKDETGT
+672 
-684 SIVTFSIT
+684 
-692 GSYKELTDE
+692 E
-701 TEESGEAQADTQT
+701 TEETGETSGTT

>member
-1 MAMNN
+1 MNN

-18 KICEMDYKVKKPKV
+18 KICEIDYKVKKPKV

-41 EGIVVDGMLQPTQ
+41 EGVVVDGMLQPTQ
-54 EYADRMVNALG
+54 EYADHLVSALG
-65 TNGIRTKKV
+65 TNGIRTKRV

-82 VASREVQIPNVKAS
+82 VASREVQIPNVKAN

-101 VKTNANEY
+101 VKTNANDY

-123 AGGLTENGKL
+123 AGGLTEEGKL

-146 SYYQLAQMCSW
+146 SYYQLAQMCGW

-182 MVIKIDENST
+182 MMIKIDENST

-213 DAIDTMIAS
+213 DAIETMIAS

-245 VLHPGDKVWE
+245 VLHQGDKLWE

-268 VEVTEARQKIT
+268 VEVTAARQKIT
-279 ASLEPLIV
+279 STLEPLIV
-287 GVSRVIDFY
+287 GVNRVIDFY
-296 DSRNSENPI
+296 DSRNGDTPI
-305 EKSYVTGLGGS
+305 ERTYVTGLGGS

-322 LFTNCLERKVHTLSE
+322 LFTNCLERKVHTLSD

-371 KSTQKS
+371 KSQQKT
-377 KGLTV
+377 KGMTV

-405 MAATSV
+405 MAVTSL
-411 TRYLGNVA
+411 TRYFGTVAENVA
-419 QNVYLQNRVQELQ
+419 LQARVEELQ

-442 AAEAQYDKYTYLYAY
+442 ATAAQYDKYQYLYEY
-457 TQTPN
+457 TENPN

-477 DSFYTNSFSSDQ
+477 SSFWTNSFSSDME
-489 TGISMSVTVEGKA
+489 GISMSVTVEGKA

-513 MQSIDDVE
+513 MESIEDVQ
-521 ISNITDSKDETGTS
+521 ISNITDAQNELGESA
-535 IVTFSITGS
+535 VTFSITGTYADIHADS
-544 YKVLGVILSIAMAAT
+544 EEAENTGDAA
-559 SVTRYLGNVA
+559 
-569 QNVYLQNRVQELQ
+569 
-582 PAQAVYNDYLAA
+582 
-594 EAQYDKYTYLYAYTQ
+594 
-609 TPNENLVEFINELEQ
+609 
-624 ILPDSF
+624 
-630 YTNSFSSDQTGISMS
+630 
-645 VTVEGKAAAAR
+645 
-656 TILNIRNMQS
+656 
-666 IDDVEI
+666 
-672 SNITDSKDETGT
+672 GT
-684 SIVTFSIT
+684 
-692 GSYKELTDE
+692 
-701 TEESGEAQADTQT
+701 T

>member
-1 MAMNN
+1 MNN

-18 KICEMDYKVKKPKV
+18 KICEIDYKVKKPKV

-41 EGIVVDGMLQPTQ
+41 EGVVVDGMLQPTQ
-54 EYADRMVNALG
+54 EYADHLVNALG

-101 VKTNANEY
+101 VKINANDY

-123 AGGLTENGKL
+123 AGGLTEEGKL

-146 SYYQLAQMCSW
+146 SYYQLAQMCGW

-174 DEKSEKVT
+174 DEKTETVT
-182 MVIKIDENST
+182 MMIKIDENST

-213 DAIDTMIAS
+213 DAIETMIAS

-245 VLHPGDKVWE
+245 VLHQGDKLWE

-268 VEVTEARQKIT
+268 VEVTAARQKIT
-279 ASLEPLIV
+279 SSLEPLIV

-296 DSRNSENPI
+296 DSRNSNTPI
-305 EKSYVTGLGGS
+305 ERTYVTGLGGS

-322 LFTNCLERKVHTLSE
+322 LFTNCLERKVHTLSD

-371 KSTQKS
+371 KSQQKG
-377 KGLTV
+377 KGMTV

-405 MAATSV
+405 MAVTSL
-411 TRYLGNVA
+411 TRYFGTVAENVA
-419 QNVYLQNRVQELQ
+419 LQARVEELQ
-432 PAQAVYNDYL
+432 PAQTVYNEYL
-442 AAEAQYDKYTYLYAY
+442 STAAQYDKYKYLYEY
-457 TQTPN
+457 TENPN

-477 DSFYTNSFSSDQ
+477 DSFYTDSFSSDQ
-489 TGISMSVTVEGKA
+489 TGISMTVNVEGKA

-513 MQSIDDVE
+513 MESIEDVQ
-521 ISNITDSKDETGTS
+521 ISNITDNQDEMGGSWVMFSMTGT
-535 IVTFSITGS
+535 
-544 YKVLGVILSIAMAAT
+544 YRELS
-559 SVTRYLGNVA
+559 
-569 QNVYLQNRVQELQ
+569 
-582 PAQAVYNDYLAA
+582 
-594 EAQYDKYTYLYAYTQ
+594 
-609 TPNENLVEFINELEQ
+609 
-624 ILPDSF
+624 
-630 YTNSFSSDQTGISMS
+630 
-645 VTVEGKAAAAR
+645 
-656 TILNIRNMQS
+656 
-666 IDDVEI
+666 
-672 SNITDSKDETGT
+672 
-684 SIVTFSIT
+684 
-692 GSYKELTDE
+692 DE
-701 TEESGEAQADTQT
+701 TEETGETVESTQSV
-714 AQ
+714 Q

>member
-18 KICEMDYKVKKPKV
+18 KICEIDYKVKKPKV

-41 EGIVVDGMLQPTQ
+41 AGVVVDGMLQPTQ
-54 EYADRMVNALG
+54 EYADHLVNALG
-65 TNGIRTKKV
+65 TNGIHTKRV

-82 VASREVQIPNVKAS
+82 VASREVQIPNVKAN

-101 VKTNANEY
+101 VKTNANDY

-123 AGGLTENGKL
+123 AGGLTEEGKL

-140 PKALLD
+140 PKALLN
-146 SYYQLAQMCSW
+146 SYYQLAQMCGW

-174 DEKSEKVT
+174 DEKTETVT
-182 MVIKIDENST
+182 MMIKIDENST

-213 DAIDTMIAS
+213 DAIETMIAS
-222 GAYAVNDPMSAVE
+222 GVYAVNDPMSAVE

-245 VLHPGDKVWE
+245 VLHQGDKLWE

-268 VEVTEARQKIT
+268 VEVTAARQKIT

-296 DSRNSENPI
+296 DSRNGDTPI
-305 EKSYVTGLGGS
+305 ERTYVTGLGGS

-322 LFTNCLERKVHTLSE
+322 LFTNCLERKVHTLSD

-371 KSTQKS
+371 KSQQKA
-377 KGLTV
+377 KGMTV

-405 MAATSV
+405 MAVTSL
-411 TRYLGNVA
+411 TRYFGTVAENVA
-419 QNVYLQNRVQELQ
+419 LQARVEELQ
-432 PAQAVYNDYL
+432 PAQAVYNEYL
-442 AAEAQYDKYTYLYAY
+442 SAAAQYDKYKYLYEY
-457 TQTPN
+457 TENPN

-477 DSFYTNSFSSDQ
+477 DSFYTDSFSSDQ
-489 TGISMSVTVEGKA
+489 TGISMTVNVEGKA

-513 MQSIDDVE
+513 MESIEDVQ
-521 ISNITDSKDETGTS
+521 ISNITDNQDEMGGSWVMFSMTGT
-535 IVTFSITGS
+535 
-544 YKVLGVILSIAMAAT
+544 Y
-559 SVTRYLGNVA
+559 R
-569 QNVYLQNRVQELQ
+569 
-582 PAQAVYNDYLAA
+582 
-594 EAQYDKYTYLYAYTQ
+594 
-609 TPNENLVEFINELEQ
+609 
-624 ILPDSF
+624 
-630 YTNSFSSDQTGISMS
+630 
-645 VTVEGKAAAAR
+645 
-656 TILNIRNMQS
+656 
-666 IDDVEI
+666 
-672 SNITDSKDETGT
+672 
-684 SIVTFSIT
+684 
-692 GSYKELTDE
+692 ELTDE
-701 TEESGEAQADTQT
+701 TEETEETGETVESTQSV
-714 AQ
+714 Q

>member
-1 MAMNN
+1 MNN

-18 KICEMDYKVKKPKV
+18 KICEIDYKVKKPKV

-41 EGIVVDGMLQPTQ
+41 EGVVVDGMLQPTQ
-54 EYADRMVNALG
+54 EYADHLVNALG
-65 TNGIRTKKV
+65 TNGIRTKRV

-82 VASREVQIPNVKAS
+82 VASREVQIPNVKAN

-101 VKTNANEY
+101 VKTNANDY

-123 AGGLTENGKL
+123 AGGLTEEGKL

-140 PKALLD
+140 PKALLN
-146 SYYQLAQMCSW
+146 SYYQLAQMCGW

-182 MVIKIDENST
+182 MMIKIDENNT

-213 DAIDTMIAS
+213 DAIETMIAS
-222 GAYAVNDPMSAVE
+222 GAYAVSDPMSAVE

-245 VLHPGDKVWE
+245 VLHQGDKLWE

-268 VEVTEARQKIT
+268 VEVTAARQKIT
-279 ASLEPLIV
+279 SSLEPLIV

-296 DSRNSENPI
+296 DSRNSNTPI
-305 EKSYVTGLGGS
+305 ERTYVTGLGGS

-322 LFTNCLERKVHTLSE
+322 LFTNCLERKVHTLSD

-371 KSTQKS
+371 KSQQKG
-377 KGLTV
+377 KGMTV

-405 MAATSV
+405 MAVTSL
-411 TRYLGNVA
+411 TRYFGTVAENVA
-419 QNVYLQNRVQELQ
+419 LQARVEELQ
-432 PAQAVYNDYL
+432 PAQTVYNEYL
-442 AAEAQYDKYTYLYAY
+442 STAAQYDKYKYLYEY
-457 TQTPN
+457 TENPN

-477 DSFYTNSFSSDQ
+477 DSFYTDSFSSDQ
-489 TGISMSVTVEGKA
+489 TGISMTVNVEGKA

-513 MQSIDDVE
+513 MESIEDVQ
-521 ISNITDSKDETGTS
+521 ISNITDNQDEMGGSWVMFSMTGT
-535 IVTFSITGS
+535 
-544 YKVLGVILSIAMAAT
+544 YRELS
-559 SVTRYLGNVA
+559 
-569 QNVYLQNRVQELQ
+569 
-582 PAQAVYNDYLAA
+582 
-594 EAQYDKYTYLYAYTQ
+594 
-609 TPNENLVEFINELEQ
+609 
-624 ILPDSF
+624 
-630 YTNSFSSDQTGISMS
+630 
-645 VTVEGKAAAAR
+645 
-656 TILNIRNMQS
+656 
-666 IDDVEI
+666 
-672 SNITDSKDETGT
+672 
-684 SIVTFSIT
+684 
-692 GSYKELTDE
+692 DE
-701 TEESGEAQADTQT
+701 TEETGETVESTQSV
-714 AQ
+714 Q

>member
-1 MAMNN
+1 MNN

-18 KICEMDYKVKKPKV
+18 KICEIDYKVKKPKV

-41 EGIVVDGMLQPTQ
+41 EGVVVDGMLQPTQ
-54 EYADRMVNALG
+54 EYADHLVNALG
-65 TNGIRTKKV
+65 TNGIRTKRV

-101 VKTNANEY
+101 VKTNANDY

-123 AGGLTENGKL
+123 AGGLTEEGKL

-146 SYYQLAQMCSW
+146 SYYQLAQMCGW

-182 MVIKIDENST
+182 MMIKIDENST

-213 DAIDTMIAS
+213 DAIETMIAS
-222 GAYAVNDPMSAVE
+222 GAYAVSDPMSAVE

-245 VLHPGDKVWE
+245 VLHQGDKLWE

-268 VEVTEARQKIT
+268 AEVTAARQKIT
-279 ASLEPLIV
+279 SSLEPLIV

-296 DSRNSENPI
+296 DSRNSNTPI
-305 EKSYVTGLGGS
+305 ERTYVTGLGGS

-322 LFTNCLERKVHTLSE
+322 LFTNCLERKVHTLSD

-371 KSTQKS
+371 KSQQKG
-377 KGLTV
+377 KGMTV

-405 MAATSV
+405 MAVTSL
-411 TRYLGNVA
+411 TRYFGTVAENVT
-419 QNVYLQNRVQELQ
+419 LQARVEELQ
-432 PAQAVYNDYL
+432 PAQTVYNEYL
-442 AAEAQYDKYTYLYAY
+442 STAAQYDKYKYLYEY
-457 TQTPN
+457 TENPN

-477 DSFYTNSFSSDQ
+477 DSFYTDSFSSDQ
-489 TGISMSVTVEGKA
+489 TGISMTVNVEGKA

-513 MQSIDDVE
+513 MESIEDVQ
-521 ISNITDSKDETGTS
+521 ISNITDNQDEMGGSWVMFSMTGT
-535 IVTFSITGS
+535 
-544 YKVLGVILSIAMAAT
+544 YRELS
-559 SVTRYLGNVA
+559 
-569 QNVYLQNRVQELQ
+569 
-582 PAQAVYNDYLAA
+582 
-594 EAQYDKYTYLYAYTQ
+594 
-609 TPNENLVEFINELEQ
+609 
-624 ILPDSF
+624 
-630 YTNSFSSDQTGISMS
+630 
-645 VTVEGKAAAAR
+645 
-656 TILNIRNMQS
+656 
-666 IDDVEI
+666 
-672 SNITDSKDETGT
+672 
-684 SIVTFSIT
+684 
-692 GSYKELTDE
+692 DE
-701 TEESGEAQADTQT
+701 TEETGETVESTQSV
-714 AQ
+714 Q

>member
-1 MAMNN
+1 MNN

-18 KICEMDYKVKKPKV
+18 KICEIDYKVKKPKV

-41 EGIVVDGMLQPTQ
+41 EGVVVDGMLQPTQ
-54 EYADRMVNALG
+54 EYADHLVNALG
-65 TNGIRTKKV
+65 TNGIHTRRV

-82 VASREVQIPNVKAS
+82 VASREVQIPNVKAN

-101 VKTNANEY
+101 VKTNANDY

-123 AGGLTENGKL
+123 AGGLTEEGKL

-146 SYYQLAQMCSW
+146 SYYQLAQMCGW

-182 MVIKIDENST
+182 MMIKIDENST

-213 DAIDTMIAS
+213 DAIETMIAS

-245 VLHPGDKVWE
+245 VLHQGDKLWE

-268 VEVTEARQKIT
+268 VEVTAARQKIT
-279 ASLEPLIV
+279 SSLEPLIV

-296 DSRNSENPI
+296 DSRNSDTPI
-305 EKSYVTGLGGS
+305 ERTYVTGLGGS

-371 KSTQKS
+371 KSTQKA

-405 MAATSV
+405 MAVTSL
-411 TRYLGNVA
+411 TRYFGTVAENVA
-419 QNVYLQNRVQELQ
+419 LQARVEELQ
-432 PAQAVYNDYL
+432 PAQTVYNEYL
-442 AAEAQYDKYTYLYAY
+442 SAAAQYDKYKYLYEY
-457 TQTPN
+457 TENPN

-477 DSFYTNSFSSDQ
+477 SSFWTNSFSSDME
-489 TGISMSVTVEGKA
+489 GISMSVTVEGKA

-513 MQSIDDVE
+513 MESIEDVQ
-521 ISNITDSKDETGTS
+521 ISNITDTQNELGESA
-535 IVTFSITGS
+535 VTFSITG
-544 YKVLGVILSIAMAAT
+544 
-559 SVTRYLGNVA
+559 
-569 QNVYLQNRVQELQ
+569 
-582 PAQAVYNDYLAA
+582 
-594 EAQYDKYTYLYAYTQ
+594 TYADIHADTEE
-609 TPNENLVEFINELEQ
+609 TE
-624 ILPDSF
+624 S
-630 YTNSFSSDQTGISMS
+630 TGD
-645 VTVEGKAAAAR
+645 T
-656 TILNIRNMQS
+656 
-666 IDDVEI
+666 
-672 SNITDSKDETGT
+672 TGT
-684 SIVTFSIT
+684 
-692 GSYKELTDE
+692 
-701 TEESGEAQADTQT
+701 T

>member
-1 MAMNN
+1 MNN

-18 KICEMDYKVKKPKV
+18 KICEIDYKVKKPKV

-54 EYADRMVNALG
+54 EYADQLVNALG
-65 TNGIRTKKV
+65 TNGIHTKRV

-82 VASREVQIPNVKAS
+82 VASREVQIPNVKAN
-96 KIEAL
+96 KIETL
-101 VKTNANEY
+101 VKTNANDY

-123 AGGLTENGKL
+123 AGGLTEDGKL

-140 PKALLD
+140 PKALLN
-146 SYYQLAQMCSW
+146 SYYQLAQMCGW

-174 DEKSEKVT
+174 DEKTETVT
-182 MVIKIDENST
+182 MMIKIDENNT

-213 DAIDTMIAS
+213 DAIETMIAS
-222 GAYAVNDPMSAVE
+222 GVYAVNDPMSAVE

-245 VLHPGDKVWE
+245 VLHQGDKLWE

-268 VEVTEARQKIT
+268 VEVTAARQKIT
-279 ASLEPLIV
+279 STLEPLIV
-287 GVSRVIDFY
+287 GVNRVIDFY
-296 DSRNSENPI
+296 DSRNGDTPI
-305 EKSYVTGLGGS
+305 ERTYVTGLGGS

-322 LFTNCLERKVHTLSE
+322 LFTNCLERKVHTLSD

-371 KSTQKS
+371 KSQQKA
-377 KGLTV
+377 KGMTV

-405 MAATSV
+405 MAVTSL
-411 TRYLGNVA
+411 TRYFGTVAENVA
-419 QNVYLQNRVQELQ
+419 LQARVEELQ
-432 PAQAVYNDYL
+432 PAQTVYNEYL
-442 AAEAQYDKYTYLYAY
+442 SAAAQYDKYKYLYEY
-457 TQTPN
+457 TENPN

-477 DSFYTNSFSSDQ
+477 SSFWTNSFSSDLE
-489 TGISMSVTVEGKA
+489 GISMSVSVAGKE

-513 MQSIDDVE
+513 MKSISDVQ
-521 ISNITDSKDETGTS
+521 ISNITDTQNEIGESV
-535 IVTFSITGS
+535 VTFSITG
-544 YKVLGVILSIAMAAT
+544 
-559 SVTRYLGNVA
+559 
-569 QNVYLQNRVQELQ
+569 
-582 PAQAVYNDYLAA
+582 
-594 EAQYDKYTYLYAYTQ
+594 TYADL
-609 TPNENLVEFINELEQ
+609 NE
-624 ILPDSF
+624 
-630 YTNSFSSDQTGISMS
+630 
-645 VTVEGKAAAAR
+645 
-656 TILNIRNMQS
+656 
-666 IDDVEI
+666 
-672 SNITDSKDETGT
+672 
-684 SIVTFSIT
+684 
-692 GSYKELTDE
+692 E
-701 TEESGEAQADTQT
+701 TEETEETGETSGTT

>member
-1 MAMNN
+1 MNN

-18 KICEMDYKVKKPKV
+18 KICEIDYKVKKPKV

-41 EGIVVDGMLQPTQ
+41 EGVVVDGMLQPTQ
-54 EYADRMVNALG
+54 EYADHLVNALG
-65 TNGIRTKKV
+65 TNGIRTKRV

-82 VASREVQIPNVKAS
+82 VASREVQIPNVKAN

-101 VKTNANEY
+101 VKTNANDY

-123 AGGLTENGKL
+123 AGGLTEEGKL

-140 PKALLD
+140 PKALLN
-146 SYYQLAQMCSW
+146 SYYQLAQMCGW

-182 MVIKIDENST
+182 MMIKIDENST

-213 DAIDTMIAS
+213 DAIETMIAS

-245 VLHPGDKVWE
+245 VLHQGDKLWE

-268 VEVTEARQKIT
+268 VEVTAARQKIT
-279 ASLEPLIV
+279 STLEPLIV
-287 GVSRVIDFY
+287 GVNRVIDFY
-296 DSRNSENPI
+296 DSRNGDTPI
-305 EKSYVTGLGGS
+305 ERTYVTGLGGS

-322 LFTNCLERKVHTLSE
+322 LFTNCLERKVHTLSDME
-337 MDDKIGMSKAIR
+337 DKIGMSKAIR

-371 KSTQKS
+371 KSQQKG
-377 KGLTV
+377 KGMTV

-405 MAATSV
+405 MAVTSL
-411 TRYLGNVA
+411 TRYFGTVAENVA
-419 QNVYLQNRVQELQ
+419 LQARVEELQ
-432 PAQAVYNDYL
+432 PAQTVYNEYL
-442 AAEAQYDKYTYLYAY
+442 STAAQYDKYKYLYEY
-457 TQTPN
+457 TENPN

-477 DSFYTNSFSSDQ
+477 SSFWTNSFSSDME
-489 TGISMSVTVEGKA
+489 GISMSVTVEGKA

-513 MQSIDDVE
+513 MESIEDVQ
-521 ISNITDSKDETGTS
+521 ISNITDTQNELGESA
-535 IVTFSITGS
+535 VTFSITG
-544 YKVLGVILSIAMAAT
+544 
-559 SVTRYLGNVA
+559 
-569 QNVYLQNRVQELQ
+569 
-582 PAQAVYNDYLAA
+582 
-594 EAQYDKYTYLYAYTQ
+594 TYADIHADTEE
-609 TPNENLVEFINELEQ
+609 TE
-624 ILPDSF
+624 S
-630 YTNSFSSDQTGISMS
+630 TGD
-645 VTVEGKAAAAR
+645 T
-656 TILNIRNMQS
+656 
-666 IDDVEI
+666 
-672 SNITDSKDETGT
+672 TGT
-684 SIVTFSIT
+684 
-692 GSYKELTDE
+692 
-701 TEESGEAQADTQT
+701 T

>member
-6 RVLSIEIGNSFT
+6 RVLSIEISNSFT
-18 KICEMDYKVKKPKV
+18 KICEIDYKVKKPKV

-41 EGIVVDGMLQPTQ
+41 EGVVVDGMLQPTQ
-54 EYADRMVNALG
+54 EYADHLVNALG
-65 TNGIRTKKV
+65 TNGIHTKRV

-82 VASREVQIPNVKAS
+82 VASREVQIPNVKAN

-101 VKTNANEY
+101 VKANANDY

-123 AGGLTENGKL
+123 AGGLTEEGKL

-140 PKALLD
+140 PKALLN
-146 SYYQLAQMCSW
+146 SYYQLAQMCGW

-182 MVIKIDENST
+182 MMIKIDENST

-213 DAIDTMIAS
+213 DAIETMIAS

-245 VLHPGDKVWE
+245 VLHQGDKVWE

-268 VEVTEARQKIT
+268 VEVTAARQKIT

-296 DSRNSENPI
+296 DSRNGDTPI
-305 EKSYVTGLGGS
+305 ERTYVTGLGGS

-322 LFTNCLERKVHTLSE
+322 LFTNCLERKVHTLSDME
-337 MDDKIGMSKAIR
+337 DKIGMSKAIR

-371 KSTQKS
+371 KSQQKG
-377 KGLTV
+377 KGMTV

-405 MAATSV
+405 MAVTSL
-411 TRYLGNVA
+411 TRYFGTVAENVA
-419 QNVYLQNRVQELQ
+419 LQARVEELQ
-432 PAQAVYNDYL
+432 PAQTVYNEYL
-442 AAEAQYDKYTYLYAY
+442 SAAAQYDKYKYLYEY
-457 TQTPN
+457 TENPN

-477 DSFYTNSFSSDQ
+477 DSFYTDSFSSDQ
-489 TGISMSVTVEGKA
+489 TGISMTVNVEGKA

-513 MQSIDDVE
+513 MESIEDVQ
-521 ISNITDSKDETGTS
+521 ISNITDNQDEMGGSWVMFSMTGT
-535 IVTFSITGS
+535 
-544 YKVLGVILSIAMAAT
+544 YRELS
-559 SVTRYLGNVA
+559 
-569 QNVYLQNRVQELQ
+569 
-582 PAQAVYNDYLAA
+582 
-594 EAQYDKYTYLYAYTQ
+594 
-609 TPNENLVEFINELEQ
+609 
-624 ILPDSF
+624 
-630 YTNSFSSDQTGISMS
+630 
-645 VTVEGKAAAAR
+645 
-656 TILNIRNMQS
+656 
-666 IDDVEI
+666 
-672 SNITDSKDETGT
+672 
-684 SIVTFSIT
+684 
-692 GSYKELTDE
+692 DE
-701 TEESGEAQADTQT
+701 TEETGETVESTQSV
-714 AQ
+714 Q

>member
-1 MAMNN
+1 MNN

-18 KICEMDYKVKKPKV
+18 KICEIDYKVKKPKV

-41 EGIVVDGMLQPTQ
+41 EGVVVDGMLQPTQ
-54 EYADRMVNALG
+54 EYADHLVNALG
-65 TNGIRTKKV
+65 TNGIRTKRV

-101 VKTNANEY
+101 VKTNANDY

-123 AGGLTENGKL
+123 AGGLTEEGKL
-133 RVMALAV
+133 RIMALAV

-146 SYYQLAQMCSW
+146 SYYQLAQMCGW

-182 MVIKIDENST
+182 MMIKIDENST

-213 DAIDTMIAS
+213 DAIETMIAS
-222 GAYAVNDPMSAVE
+222 GAYAVSNPMSAVE

-245 VLHPGDKVWE
+245 VLHPGDKLWE

-268 VEVTEARQKIT
+268 AEVTAARQKIT
-279 ASLEPLIV
+279 SSLEPLIV

-296 DSRNSENPI
+296 DSRNSNTPI
-305 EKSYVTGLGGS
+305 ERTYVTGLGGS

-322 LFTNCLERKVHTLSE
+322 LFTNCLERKVHTLSD

-371 KSTQKS
+371 KSQQKG
-377 KGLTV
+377 KGMTV

-405 MAATSV
+405 MAVTSL
-411 TRYLGNVA
+411 TRYFGTVAENVA
-419 QNVYLQNRVQELQ
+419 LQARVEELQ
-432 PAQAVYNDYL
+432 PAQTVYNEYL
-442 AAEAQYDKYTYLYAY
+442 SAAAQYDKYKYLYEY
-457 TQTPN
+457 TENPN

-477 DSFYTNSFSSDQ
+477 SSFWTNSFSSDLE
-489 TGISMSVTVEGKA
+489 GISMSVSVVGKE

-513 MQSIDDVE
+513 MKSISDVQ
-521 ISNITDSKDETGTS
+521 ISNITDTQNEIGEST
-535 IVTFSITGS
+535 VTFSITG
-544 YKVLGVILSIAMAAT
+544 
-559 SVTRYLGNVA
+559 
-569 QNVYLQNRVQELQ
+569 
-582 PAQAVYNDYLAA
+582 
-594 EAQYDKYTYLYAYTQ
+594 TYADL
-609 TPNENLVEFINELEQ
+609 NE
-624 ILPDSF
+624 
-630 YTNSFSSDQTGISMS
+630 
-645 VTVEGKAAAAR
+645 
-656 TILNIRNMQS
+656 
-666 IDDVEI
+666 
-672 SNITDSKDETGT
+672 
-684 SIVTFSIT
+684 
-692 GSYKELTDE
+692 E
-701 TEESGEAQADTQT
+701 TEETGETSGTT

>member
-18 KICEMDYKVKKPKV
+18 KICEIDYKVKKPKV

-41 EGIVVDGMLQPTQ
+41 EGVVVDGMLQPTQ
-54 EYADRMVNALG
+54 EYADHLVNALG
-65 TNGIRTKKV
+65 TNGIRTRKV

-82 VASREVQIPNVKAS
+82 VASREVQIPNVKAN

-101 VKTNANEY
+101 VKTNANDY

-123 AGGLTENGKL
+123 AGGLTEEGKL

-140 PKALLD
+140 PKALLN
-146 SYYQLAQMCSW
+146 SYYQLAQMCGW

-182 MVIKIDENST
+182 MMIKIDENST

-213 DAIDTMIAS
+213 DAIETMIAS

-245 VLHPGDKVWE
+245 VLHQGDKLWE

-268 VEVTEARQKIT
+268 VEVTAARQKIT

-296 DSRNSENPI
+296 DSRNSDTPI
-305 EKSYVTGLGGS
+305 ERTYVTGLGGS

-371 KSTQKS
+371 KSQQKA
-377 KGLTV
+377 KGMTV

-405 MAATSV
+405 MAVTSL
-411 TRYLGNVA
+411 TRYFGTVAENVA
-419 QNVYLQNRVQELQ
+419 LQARVEELQ
-432 PAQAVYNDYL
+432 PAQTVYNEYL
-442 AAEAQYDKYTYLYAY
+442 SAAAQYDKYKYLYEY
-457 TQTPN
+457 TENPN

-477 DSFYTNSFSSDQ
+477 DSFYTDSFSSDQ
-489 TGISMSVTVEGKA
+489 TGISMTVNVEGKA

-513 MQSIDDVE
+513 MESIEDVQ
-521 ISNITDSKDETGTS
+521 ISNITDNQDEMGGSWVMFSMTGT
-535 IVTFSITGS
+535 
-544 YKVLGVILSIAMAAT
+544 YRELS
-559 SVTRYLGNVA
+559 
-569 QNVYLQNRVQELQ
+569 
-582 PAQAVYNDYLAA
+582 
-594 EAQYDKYTYLYAYTQ
+594 
-609 TPNENLVEFINELEQ
+609 
-624 ILPDSF
+624 
-630 YTNSFSSDQTGISMS
+630 
-645 VTVEGKAAAAR
+645 
-656 TILNIRNMQS
+656 
-666 IDDVEI
+666 
-672 SNITDSKDETGT
+672 
-684 SIVTFSIT
+684 
-692 GSYKELTDE
+692 DE
-701 TEESGEAQADTQT
+701 TEETGETVESTQSV
-714 AQ
+714 Q

>member
-18 KICEMDYKVKKPKV
+18 KICEIDYKVKKPKV

-41 EGIVVDGMLQPTQ
+41 EGVVVDGMLQPTQ
-54 EYADRMVNALG
+54 EYADHLVNALG
-65 TNGIRTKKV
+65 TNGIRTKRV

-82 VASREVQIPNVKAS
+82 VASREVQIPNVKAN

-101 VKTNANEY
+101 VKTNANDY

-123 AGGLTENGKL
+123 AGGLTEEGKL

-146 SYYQLAQMCSW
+146 SYYQLAQMCGW

-182 MVIKIDENST
+182 MMIKIDENST

-213 DAIDTMIAS
+213 DAIETMIAS

-245 VLHPGDKVWE
+245 VLHQGDKLWE

-268 VEVTEARQKIT
+268 VEVTAARQKIT
-279 ASLEPLIV
+279 SSLEPLIV

-296 DSRNSENPI
+296 DSRNGDTPI
-305 EKSYVTGLGGS
+305 ERTYVTGLGGS

-371 KSTQKS
+371 KSTQKA

-405 MAATSV
+405 MAVTSL
-411 TRYLGNVA
+411 TRYFGTVAENVT
-419 QNVYLQNRVQELQ
+419 LQARVEELQ
-432 PAQAVYNDYL
+432 PAQTVYNEYL
-442 AAEAQYDKYTYLYAY
+442 SAAAQYDKYKYLYEY
-457 TQTPN
+457 TENPN

-477 DSFYTNSFSSDQ
+477 SSFWTNSFSSDME
-489 TGISMSVTVEGKA
+489 GISMSVTVEGKA

-513 MQSIDDVE
+513 MESIEDVQ
-521 ISNITDSKDETGTS
+521 ISNITDTQNELGESA
-535 IVTFSITGS
+535 VTFSITG
-544 YKVLGVILSIAMAAT
+544 
-559 SVTRYLGNVA
+559 
-569 QNVYLQNRVQELQ
+569 
-582 PAQAVYNDYLAA
+582 
-594 EAQYDKYTYLYAYTQ
+594 TYADIHADTEE
-609 TPNENLVEFINELEQ
+609 TE
-624 ILPDSF
+624 S
-630 YTNSFSSDQTGISMS
+630 TGD
-645 VTVEGKAAAAR
+645 T
-656 TILNIRNMQS
+656 
-666 IDDVEI
+666 
-672 SNITDSKDETGT
+672 TGT
-684 SIVTFSIT
+684 
-692 GSYKELTDE
+692 
-701 TEESGEAQADTQT
+701 T

>member
-18 KICEMDYKVKKPKV
+18 KICEIDYKVKKPKV

-41 EGIVVDGMLQPTQ
+41 EGVVVDGMLQPTQ
-54 EYADRMVNALG
+54 EYADHLVNALG

-101 VKTNANEY
+101 VKTNANDY

-123 AGGLTENGKL
+123 AGGLTEEGKL

-140 PKALLD
+140 PKALLN
-146 SYYQLAQMCSW
+146 SYYQLAQMCGW

-182 MVIKIDENST
+182 MMIKIDENST

-213 DAIDTMIAS
+213 DAIETMIAS

-245 VLHPGDKVWE
+245 VLHQGDKLWE

-268 VEVTEARQKIT
+268 VEVTAARQKIT
-279 ASLEPLIV
+279 SSLEPLIV

-296 DSRNSENPI
+296 DSRNSDTPI
-305 EKSYVTGLGGS
+305 ERTYVTGLGGS

-371 KSTQKS
+371 KSQQKA
-377 KGLTV
+377 KGMTV
-382 VSGTNYTFVSVAVLV
+382 VSGTNYTFVSVAALV

-405 MAATSV
+405 MAVTSL
-411 TRYLGNVA
+411 TRYFGTVAENVA
-419 QNVYLQNRVQELQ
+419 LQARVEELQ
-432 PAQAVYNDYL
+432 PAQTVYNEYL
-442 AAEAQYDKYTYLYAY
+442 SAAAQYDKYKYLYEY
-457 TQTPN
+457 TENPN

-477 DSFYTNSFSSDQ
+477 SSFWTNSFSSDME
-489 TGISMSVTVEGKA
+489 GISMSVTVEGKA

-513 MQSIDDVE
+513 MESIEDVQ
-521 ISNITDSKDETGTS
+521 ISNITDTQNELGESA
-535 IVTFSITGS
+535 VTFSITG
-544 YKVLGVILSIAMAAT
+544 
-559 SVTRYLGNVA
+559 
-569 QNVYLQNRVQELQ
+569 
-582 PAQAVYNDYLAA
+582 
-594 EAQYDKYTYLYAYTQ
+594 TYADIHADTEE
-609 TPNENLVEFINELEQ
+609 TE
-624 ILPDSF
+624 S
-630 YTNSFSSDQTGISMS
+630 TGD
-645 VTVEGKAAAAR
+645 T
-656 TILNIRNMQS
+656 
-666 IDDVEI
+666 
-672 SNITDSKDETGT
+672 TGT
-684 SIVTFSIT
+684 
-692 GSYKELTDE
+692 
-701 TEESGEAQADTQT
+701 T

>member
-1 MAMNN
+1 MNN

-18 KICEMDYKVKKPKV
+18 KICEIDYKVKKPKV

-41 EGIVVDGMLQPTQ
+41 EGVVVDGMLQPTQ
-54 EYADRMVNALG
+54 EYADHLVNALG

-82 VASREVQIPNVKAS
+82 VASREVQIPNVKAN

-101 VKTNANEY
+101 VKTNANDY

-123 AGGLTENGKL
+123 AGGLTEEGKL

-146 SYYQLAQMCSW
+146 SYYQLAQMCGW

-174 DEKSEKVT
+174 DEKTETVT
-182 MVIKIDENST
+182 MMIKIDENST

-213 DAIDTMIAS
+213 DAIETMIAS

-245 VLHPGDKVWE
+245 VLHQGDKLWE

-268 VEVTEARQKIT
+268 VEVTTARQKIT
-279 ASLEPLIV
+279 SSLEPLIV

-296 DSRNSENPI
+296 DSRNSDNPI
-305 EKSYVTGLGGS
+305 QKTFVTGLGGS

-371 KSTQKS
+371 KNQQKA
-377 KGLTV
+377 KGMTV

-405 MAATSV
+405 MAVTSL
-411 TRYLGNVA
+411 TRYFGTVAENVA
-419 QNVYLQNRVQELQ
+419 LQARVEELQ
-432 PAQAVYNDYL
+432 PAQTVYNEYL
-442 AAEAQYDKYTYLYAY
+442 SAAAQYDKYKYLYEY
-457 TQTPN
+457 TENPN

-477 DSFYTNSFSSDQ
+477 DSFYTDSFSSDQ
-489 TGISMSVTVEGKA
+489 TGISMTVNVEGKA
-502 AAARTILNIRN
+502 AAARTILNVRN
-513 MQSIDDVE
+513 MESIEDVQ
-521 ISNITDSKDETGTS
+521 ISNITDNQDEMGGSWVMFSMTGT
-535 IVTFSITGS
+535 
-544 YKVLGVILSIAMAAT
+544 YRELS
-559 SVTRYLGNVA
+559 
-569 QNVYLQNRVQELQ
+569 
-582 PAQAVYNDYLAA
+582 
-594 EAQYDKYTYLYAYTQ
+594 
-609 TPNENLVEFINELEQ
+609 
-624 ILPDSF
+624 
-630 YTNSFSSDQTGISMS
+630 
-645 VTVEGKAAAAR
+645 
-656 TILNIRNMQS
+656 
-666 IDDVEI
+666 
-672 SNITDSKDETGT
+672 
-684 SIVTFSIT
+684 
-692 GSYKELTDE
+692 DE
-701 TEESGEAQADTQT
+701 TEETGETVESTQSV
-714 AQ
+714 Q

>member
-1 MAMNN
+1 MNN
-6 RVLSIEIGNSFT
+6 RVLSIEISNSFT
-18 KICEMDYKVKKPKV
+18 KICEIDYKVKKPKV

-41 EGIVVDGMLQPTQ
+41 EGVVVDGMLQPTQ
-54 EYADRMVNALG
+54 EYADHLVNALG
-65 TNGIRTKKV
+65 TNGIHTKRV

-82 VASREVQIPNVKAS
+82 VASREVQIPNVKAN

-101 VKTNANEY
+101 VKTNANDY

-123 AGGLTENGKL
+123 AGGLTEEGKL

-146 SYYQLAQMCSW
+146 SYYQLAQMCGW

-182 MVIKIDENST
+182 MMIKIDENNT

-213 DAIDTMIAS
+213 DAIETMIAS

-245 VLHPGDKVWE
+245 VLHPGDKLWE

-268 VEVTEARQKIT
+268 VEVTAARQKIT
-279 ASLEPLIV
+279 STLEPLIV
-287 GVSRVIDFY
+287 GVNRVIDFY
-296 DSRNSENPI
+296 DSRNGDTPI
-305 EKSYVTGLGGS
+305 ERTYVTGLGGS

-322 LFTNCLERKVHTLSE
+322 LFTNCLERKVHTLSDME
-337 MDDKIGMSKAIR
+337 DKIGMSKAIR

-371 KSTQKS
+371 KNQQKA
-377 KGLTV
+377 KGMTV

-405 MAATSV
+405 MAVTSL
-411 TRYLGNVA
+411 TRYFGTVAENVA
-419 QNVYLQNRVQELQ
+419 LQARVEELQ
-432 PAQAVYNDYL
+432 PAQAVYNEYL
-442 AAEAQYDKYTYLYAY
+442 SAAAQYDKYKYLYEY
-457 TQTPN
+457 TENPN

-477 DSFYTNSFSSDQ
+477 DSFYTDSFSSDQ
-489 TGISMSVTVEGKA
+489 TGISMTVNVEGKA

-513 MQSIDDVE
+513 MESIEDVQ
-521 ISNITDSKDETGTS
+521 ISNITDNQDEMGGSWVMFSMTGT
-535 IVTFSITGS
+535 
-544 YKVLGVILSIAMAAT
+544 Y
-559 SVTRYLGNVA
+559 R
-569 QNVYLQNRVQELQ
+569 
-582 PAQAVYNDYLAA
+582 
-594 EAQYDKYTYLYAYTQ
+594 
-609 TPNENLVEFINELEQ
+609 
-624 ILPDSF
+624 
-630 YTNSFSSDQTGISMS
+630 
-645 VTVEGKAAAAR
+645 
-656 TILNIRNMQS
+656 
-666 IDDVEI
+666 
-672 SNITDSKDETGT
+672 
-684 SIVTFSIT
+684 
-692 GSYKELTDE
+692 ELTDE
-701 TEESGEAQADTQT
+701 TEETEETGETVESTQSV
-714 AQ
+714 Q

>member
-18 KICEMDYKVKKPKV
+18 KICEIDYKVKKPKV

-41 EGIVVDGMLQPTQ
+41 EGVVVDGMLQPTQ
-54 EYADRMVNALG
+54 EYADHLVNALG
-65 TNGIRTKKV
+65 TNGIRTKRV

-101 VKTNANEY
+101 VKTNANDY

-123 AGGLTENGKL
+123 AGGLTEEGKL

-140 PKALLD
+140 PKALLN
-146 SYYQLAQMCSW
+146 SYYQLAQMCGW

-174 DEKSEKVT
+174 DEKTETVT
-182 MVIKIDENST
+182 MMIKIDENST

-213 DAIDTMIAS
+213 DAIETMIAS

-245 VLHPGDKVWE
+245 VLHQGDKLWE

-268 VEVTEARQKIT
+268 VEVTAARQKIT
-279 ASLEPLIV
+279 SSLEPLIV

-296 DSRNSENPI
+296 DSRNGDNPI
-305 EKSYVTGLGGS
+305 QKTFVTGLGGS

-322 LFTNCLERKVHTLSE
+322 LFTNCLERKVHTLSDME
-337 MDDKIGMSKAIR
+337 DKIGMSKAIR

-371 KSTQKS
+371 KSQQKT
-377 KGLTV
+377 KGMTV

-405 MAATSV
+405 MAVTSL
-411 TRYLGNVA
+411 TRYFGTVAENVA
-419 QNVYLQNRVQELQ
+419 LQARVEELQ
-432 PAQAVYNDYL
+432 PAQTVYNEYL
-442 AAEAQYDKYTYLYAY
+442 STAAQYDKYKYLYEY
-457 TQTPN
+457 TENPN

-477 DSFYTNSFSSDQ
+477 DSFYTDSFSSDQ
-489 TGISMSVTVEGKA
+489 TGISMTVNVEGKA

-513 MQSIDDVE
+513 MESIEDVQ
-521 ISNITDSKDETGTS
+521 ISNITDNQDEMGGSWVMFSMTGT
-535 IVTFSITGS
+535 
-544 YKVLGVILSIAMAAT
+544 YRELS
-559 SVTRYLGNVA
+559 
-569 QNVYLQNRVQELQ
+569 
-582 PAQAVYNDYLAA
+582 
-594 EAQYDKYTYLYAYTQ
+594 
-609 TPNENLVEFINELEQ
+609 
-624 ILPDSF
+624 
-630 YTNSFSSDQTGISMS
+630 
-645 VTVEGKAAAAR
+645 
-656 TILNIRNMQS
+656 
-666 IDDVEI
+666 
-672 SNITDSKDETGT
+672 
-684 SIVTFSIT
+684 
-692 GSYKELTDE
+692 DE
-701 TEESGEAQADTQT
+701 TEETGETVESTQSV
-714 AQ
+714 Q

>member
-1 MAMNN
+1 MNN

-18 KICEMDYKVKKPKV
+18 KICEIDYKVKKPKV

-41 EGIVVDGMLQPTQ
+41 AGVVVDGMLQPTQ
-54 EYADRMVNALG
+54 EYADHLVNALG
-65 TNGIRTKKV
+65 TNGIHTKRV

-82 VASREVQIPNVKAS
+82 VASREVQIPNVKAN

-101 VKTNANEY
+101 VKTNANDY

-123 AGGLTENGKL
+123 AGGLTEEGKL

-140 PKALLD
+140 PKALLN
-146 SYYQLAQMCSW
+146 SYYQLAQMCGW

-182 MVIKIDENST
+182 MMIKIDENST

-213 DAIDTMIAS
+213 DAIETMIAS

-245 VLHPGDKVWE
+245 VLHQGDKLWE

-268 VEVTEARQKIT
+268 VEVTTARQKIT
-279 ASLEPLIV
+279 SSLEPLIV

-296 DSRNSENPI
+296 DSRNSDTPI
-305 EKSYVTGLGGS
+305 ERTYVTGLGGS

-322 LFTNCLERKVHTLSE
+322 LFTNCLERKVHTLSDME
-337 MDDKIGMSKAIR
+337 DKIGMSKAIR

-371 KSTQKS
+371 KSQQKA
-377 KGLTV
+377 KGMTV

-405 MAATSV
+405 MAVTSL
-411 TRYLGNVA
+411 TRYFGTVAENVA
-419 QNVYLQNRVQELQ
+419 LQARVEELQ
-432 PAQAVYNDYL
+432 PAQTVYNEYL
-442 AAEAQYDKYTYLYAY
+442 STAAQYDKYKYLYEY
-457 TQTPN
+457 TENPN

-477 DSFYTNSFSSDQ
+477 SSFWTNSFSSDME
-489 TGISMSVTVEGKA
+489 GISMSVTVEGKA

-513 MQSIDDVE
+513 MESIEDVQ
-521 ISNITDSKDETGTS
+521 ISNITDTQNELGESA
-535 IVTFSITGS
+535 VTFSITG
-544 YKVLGVILSIAMAAT
+544 
-559 SVTRYLGNVA
+559 
-569 QNVYLQNRVQELQ
+569 
-582 PAQAVYNDYLAA
+582 
-594 EAQYDKYTYLYAYTQ
+594 TYADIHADTEE
-609 TPNENLVEFINELEQ
+609 TE
-624 ILPDSF
+624 S
-630 YTNSFSSDQTGISMS
+630 TGD
-645 VTVEGKAAAAR
+645 T
-656 TILNIRNMQS
+656 
-666 IDDVEI
+666 
-672 SNITDSKDETGT
+672 TGT
-684 SIVTFSIT
+684 
-692 GSYKELTDE
+692 
-701 TEESGEAQADTQT
+701 T

>member
-1 MAMNN
+1 MNN

-18 KICEMDYKVKKPKV
+18 KICEIDYKVKKPKV

-41 EGIVVDGMLQPTQ
+41 EGVVVDGMLQPTQ
-54 EYADRMVNALG
+54 EYADHLVNALG
-65 TNGIRTKKV
+65 TNGIRTKRV

-82 VASREVQIPNVKAS
+82 VASREVQIPNVKAN

-101 VKTNANEY
+101 VKTNANDY

-123 AGGLTENGKL
+123 AGGLTEDGKL

-140 PKALLD
+140 PKALLN
-146 SYYQLAQMCSW
+146 SYYQLAQMCGW

-174 DEKSEKVT
+174 DEKTETVT
-182 MVIKIDENST
+182 MMIKIDENST

-213 DAIDTMIAS
+213 DAIETMIAS

-245 VLHPGDKVWE
+245 VLHQGDKLWE

-268 VEVTEARQKIT
+268 VEVTAARQKIT
-279 ASLEPLIV
+279 SSLEPLIV

-296 DSRNSENPI
+296 DSRNGDNPI
-305 EKSYVTGLGGS
+305 QKTFVTGLGGS

-322 LFTNCLERKVHTLSE
+322 LFTNCLERKVHTLSDME
-337 MDDKIGMSKAIR
+337 DKIGMSKAIR

-371 KSTQKS
+371 KSQQKT
-377 KGLTV
+377 KGMTV

-405 MAATSV
+405 MAVTSL
-411 TRYLGNVA
+411 TRYFGTVAENVA
-419 QNVYLQNRVQELQ
+419 LQARVEELQ

-442 AAEAQYDKYTYLYAY
+442 ATAAQYDKYQYLYEY
-457 TQTPN
+457 TENPN

-477 DSFYTNSFSSDQ
+477 SSFWTNSFSSDQ
-489 TGISMSVTVEGKA
+489 EGISMSVTVTGKE

-513 MQSIDDVE
+513 MQSIEDVQ
-521 ISNITDSKDETGTS
+521 ISNITDTQNELGESA
-535 IVTFSITGS
+535 VTFSITGTYADIHADS
-544 YKVLGVILSIAMAAT
+544 EEAENTGDAA
-559 SVTRYLGNVA
+559 
-569 QNVYLQNRVQELQ
+569 
-582 PAQAVYNDYLAA
+582 
-594 EAQYDKYTYLYAYTQ
+594 
-609 TPNENLVEFINELEQ
+609 
-624 ILPDSF
+624 
-630 YTNSFSSDQTGISMS
+630 
-645 VTVEGKAAAAR
+645 
-656 TILNIRNMQS
+656 
-666 IDDVEI
+666 
-672 SNITDSKDETGT
+672 GT
-684 SIVTFSIT
+684 
-692 GSYKELTDE
+692 
-701 TEESGEAQADTQT
+701 T

>member
-6 RVLSIEIGNSFT
+6 RVLSIEISNSFT
-18 KICEMDYKVKKPKV
+18 KICEIDYKVKKPKV

-41 EGIVVDGMLQPTQ
+41 EGVVVDGMLQPTQ
-54 EYADRMVNALG
+54 EYADHLVNALG
-65 TNGIRTKKV
+65 TNGIHTKRV

-82 VASREVQIPNVKAS
+82 VASREVQIPNVKAN

-101 VKTNANEY
+101 VKTNANDY

-123 AGGLTENGKL
+123 AGGLTEEGKL

-146 SYYQLAQMCSW
+146 SYYQLAQMCGW

-182 MVIKIDENST
+182 MMIKIDENNT

-213 DAIDTMIAS
+213 DAIETMIAS

-245 VLHPGDKVWE
+245 VLHQGDKLWE

-268 VEVTEARQKIT
+268 VEVTAARQKIT
-279 ASLEPLIV
+279 STLEPLIV
-287 GVSRVIDFY
+287 GVNRVIDFY
-296 DSRNSENPI
+296 DSRNGDTPI
-305 EKSYVTGLGGS
+305 ERTYVTGLGGS

-322 LFTNCLERKVHTLSE
+322 LFTNCLERKVHTLSDME
-337 MDDKIGMSKAIR
+337 DKIGMSKAIR

-371 KSTQKS
+371 KSQQKA
-377 KGLTV
+377 KGMTV

-405 MAATSV
+405 MAVTSL
-411 TRYLGNVA
+411 TRYFGTVAENVA
-419 QNVYLQNRVQELQ
+419 LQARVEELQ

-442 AAEAQYDKYTYLYAY
+442 ATAAQYDKYQYLYEY
-457 TQTPN
+457 TENPN

-477 DSFYTNSFSSDQ
+477 SSFWTNSFSSDME
-489 TGISMSVTVEGKA
+489 GISMSVTVEGKA

-513 MQSIDDVE
+513 MESIEDVQ
-521 ISNITDSKDETGTS
+521 ISNITDAQNELGESA
-535 IVTFSITGS
+535 VTFSITGTYADIHADS
-544 YKVLGVILSIAMAAT
+544 EEAENTGDAA
-559 SVTRYLGNVA
+559 
-569 QNVYLQNRVQELQ
+569 
-582 PAQAVYNDYLAA
+582 
-594 EAQYDKYTYLYAYTQ
+594 
-609 TPNENLVEFINELEQ
+609 
-624 ILPDSF
+624 
-630 YTNSFSSDQTGISMS
+630 
-645 VTVEGKAAAAR
+645 
-656 TILNIRNMQS
+656 
-666 IDDVEI
+666 
-672 SNITDSKDETGT
+672 GT
-684 SIVTFSIT
+684 
-692 GSYKELTDE
+692 
-701 TEESGEAQADTQT
+701 T

>member
-1 MAMNN
+1 MNN

-18 KICEMDYKVKKPKV
+18 KICEIDYKVKKPKV

-41 EGIVVDGMLQPTQ
+41 EGVVVDGMLQPTQ
-54 EYADRMVNALG
+54 EYADHLVNALG

-74 IFTISSTR
+74 LFTISSTR

-101 VKTNANEY
+101 VKTNANDY

-123 AGGLTENGKL
+123 AGGLTEEGKL

-140 PKALLD
+140 PKALLN
-146 SYYQLAQMCSW
+146 SYYQLAQMCGW

-174 DEKSEKVT
+174 DEKTETVT
-182 MVIKIDENST
+182 MMIKIDENST

-213 DAIDTMIAS
+213 DAIETMIAS

-245 VLHPGDKVWE
+245 VLHQGDKLWE

-268 VEVTEARQKIT
+268 VEVTAARQKIT

-296 DSRNSENPI
+296 DSRNGDTPI
-305 EKSYVTGLGGS
+305 ERTYVTGLGGS

-322 LFTNCLERKVHTLSE
+322 LFTNCLERKVHTLSD

-371 KSTQKS
+371 KSQQKA
-377 KGLTV
+377 KGMTV

-405 MAATSV
+405 MAVTSL
-411 TRYLGNVA
+411 TRYFGTVAENVA
-419 QNVYLQNRVQELQ
+419 LQARVEELQ
-432 PAQAVYNDYL
+432 PAQTVYNEYL
-442 AAEAQYDKYTYLYAY
+442 SAAAQYDKYKYLYEY
-457 TQTPN
+457 TENPN

-477 DSFYTNSFSSDQ
+477 DSFYTDSFSSDQ
-489 TGISMSVTVEGKA
+489 TGISMTVNVEGKA

-513 MQSIDDVE
+513 MESIEDVQ
-521 ISNITDSKDETGTS
+521 ISNITDNQDEMGGSWVMFSMTGT
-535 IVTFSITGS
+535 
-544 YKVLGVILSIAMAAT
+544 YRELS
-559 SVTRYLGNVA
+559 
-569 QNVYLQNRVQELQ
+569 
-582 PAQAVYNDYLAA
+582 
-594 EAQYDKYTYLYAYTQ
+594 
-609 TPNENLVEFINELEQ
+609 
-624 ILPDSF
+624 
-630 YTNSFSSDQTGISMS
+630 
-645 VTVEGKAAAAR
+645 
-656 TILNIRNMQS
+656 
-666 IDDVEI
+666 
-672 SNITDSKDETGT
+672 
-684 SIVTFSIT
+684 
-692 GSYKELTDE
+692 DE
-701 TEESGEAQADTQT
+701 TEETGETVESTQSV
-714 AQ
+714 Q

>member
-18 KICEMDYKVKKPKV
+18 KICEIDYKVKKPKV

-41 EGIVVDGMLQPTQ
+41 EGVVVDGMLQPTQ
-54 EYADRMVNALG
+54 EYADHLVNALG
-65 TNGIRTKKV
+65 TNGIRTKRV

-82 VASREVQIPNVKAS
+82 VASREVQIPNVKAN

-101 VKTNANEY
+101 VKTNANDY

-123 AGGLTENGKL
+123 AGGLTEEGKL

-146 SYYQLAQMCSW
+146 SYYQLAQMCGW

-182 MVIKIDENST
+182 MMIKIDENST

-213 DAIDTMIAS
+213 DAIETMIAS

-245 VLHPGDKVWE
+245 VLHQGDKLWE

-268 VEVTEARQKIT
+268 VEVTAARQKIT
-279 ASLEPLIV
+279 STLEPLIV

-296 DSRNSENPI
+296 DSRNSNTPI
-305 EKSYVTGLGGS
+305 ERTYVTGLGGS

-322 LFTNCLERKVHTLSE
+322 LFTNCLERKVHTLSD

-371 KSTQKS
+371 KSTQKA

-405 MAATSV
+405 MAVTSL
-411 TRYLGNVA
+411 TRYFGTVAENVA
-419 QNVYLQNRVQELQ
+419 LQARVEELQ
-432 PAQAVYNDYL
+432 PAQTVYNEYL
-442 AAEAQYDKYTYLYAY
+442 SAAAQYDKYKYLYEY
-457 TQTPN
+457 TENPN

-477 DSFYTNSFSSDQ
+477 DSFYTDSFSSDQ
-489 TGISMSVTVEGKA
+489 TGISMTVNVEGKA

-513 MQSIDDVE
+513 MESIEDVQ
-521 ISNITDSKDETGTS
+521 ISNITDNQDEMGGSWVMFSMTGT
-535 IVTFSITGS
+535 
-544 YKVLGVILSIAMAAT
+544 YRELS
-559 SVTRYLGNVA
+559 
-569 QNVYLQNRVQELQ
+569 
-582 PAQAVYNDYLAA
+582 
-594 EAQYDKYTYLYAYTQ
+594 
-609 TPNENLVEFINELEQ
+609 
-624 ILPDSF
+624 
-630 YTNSFSSDQTGISMS
+630 
-645 VTVEGKAAAAR
+645 
-656 TILNIRNMQS
+656 
-666 IDDVEI
+666 
-672 SNITDSKDETGT
+672 
-684 SIVTFSIT
+684 
-692 GSYKELTDE
+692 DE
-701 TEESGEAQADTQT
+701 TEETGETVESTQSV
-714 AQ
+714 Q

>member
-18 KICEMDYKVKKPKV
+18 KICEIDYKVKKPKV

-41 EGIVVDGMLQPTQ
+41 EGVVVDGMLQPTQ
-54 EYADRMVNALG
+54 EYADHLVNALG
-65 TNGIRTKKV
+65 TNGIRTKRV

-101 VKTNANEY
+101 VKTNANDY

-123 AGGLTENGKL
+123 AGGLTEEGKL

-146 SYYQLAQMCSW
+146 SYYQLAQMCGW

-182 MVIKIDENST
+182 MMIKIDENST

-213 DAIDTMIAS
+213 DAIETMIAS

-245 VLHPGDKVWE
+245 VLHQGDKLWE

-268 VEVTEARQKIT
+268 AEVTAARQKIT
-279 ASLEPLIV
+279 SSLEPLIV

-296 DSRNSENPI
+296 DSRNSNTPI
-305 EKSYVTGLGGS
+305 ERTYVTGLGGS

-322 LFTNCLERKVHTLSE
+322 LFTNCLERKVHTLSDME
-337 MDDKIGMSKAIR
+337 DKIGMSKAIR

-371 KSTQKS
+371 KSTQKA

-405 MAATSV
+405 MAVTSL
-411 TRYLGNVA
+411 TRYFGTVAENVA
-419 QNVYLQNRVQELQ
+419 LQARVEELQ
-432 PAQAVYNDYL
+432 PAQTVYNEYL
-442 AAEAQYDKYTYLYAY
+442 STAAQYDKYKYLYEY
-457 TQTPN
+457 TENPN

-477 DSFYTNSFSSDQ
+477 DSFYTDSFSSDQ
-489 TGISMSVTVEGKA
+489 TGISMTVNVEGKA

-513 MQSIDDVE
+513 MESIEDVQ
-521 ISNITDSKDETGTS
+521 ISNITDNQDEMGGSWVMFSMTGT
-535 IVTFSITGS
+535 
-544 YKVLGVILSIAMAAT
+544 YRELS
-559 SVTRYLGNVA
+559 
-569 QNVYLQNRVQELQ
+569 
-582 PAQAVYNDYLAA
+582 
-594 EAQYDKYTYLYAYTQ
+594 
-609 TPNENLVEFINELEQ
+609 
-624 ILPDSF
+624 
-630 YTNSFSSDQTGISMS
+630 
-645 VTVEGKAAAAR
+645 
-656 TILNIRNMQS
+656 
-666 IDDVEI
+666 
-672 SNITDSKDETGT
+672 
-684 SIVTFSIT
+684 
-692 GSYKELTDE
+692 DE
-701 TEESGEAQADTQT
+701 TEETGETVESTQSV
-714 AQ
+714 Q